1 MQAKR
6 KLTALLLSLCMLLGM
21 LPMTAFAA
29 GVPAAPTNLKL
40 ERTETGLKA
49 SWDKPETT
57 GGLDIF
63 EYEVTLYGHF
73 DGTAGEKTKVETKT
87 VQRETT
93 CTFTNT
99 GNAEGVIN
107 PTYEVEVRAREG
119 VSGTGDPDNLS
130 GYYVTEWTGW
140 SSSSSA
146 SYKTYDFSV
155 ITSTNRYYTGVVD
168 VGLPGSENKLHQEG
182 ITATGNPDVTQP
194 DGTTSENEK
203 QAVTELLYQ
212 YFEKNKATVPELANV
227 TRDNLM
233 VKTVLERID
242 VSRTVDPNNYQIV
255 YEVVDKDYTLYLEFN
270 PETEIVQPDTR
281 EIVNAV
287 NLVNVSWN
295 VGMGLTPAFTATV
308 DEADQDKYEVYL
320 EQWIGSD
327 GKSIT
332 SEESFNS
339 EISEDEKITTFEEGV
354 TYYYSVW
361 VKAKEGYAISEEAS
375 VYLDGRPADNGYT
388 LANHD
393 EPKRPDGSFL
403 SGTFNSLF
411 VMECVFDPLKVNG
424 IEVTSANKDDILG
437 DADGLGATVS
447 YDPDTNTLTLNN
459 ATLTV
464 SEDFAAIHALIPDL
478 TIVLK
483 GENQINGSGSTENG
497 IYSNGDLTI
506 TGDGILKT
514 EGTGFGLYGNTTI
527 TITGGADVNILVTF
541 SSANAPQP
549 YSAVRAL
556 RGLTVDG
563 ADLTAWNSG
572 ENGTVYGA
580 PGISASLTAKNGADV
595 RIVSTNYDAIPHS
608 LAASGEGTKVL
619 AFSESSDH
627 YGIGADGVEGTITI
641 SDGATVT
648 ARGGKGAM
656 KSKPDL
662 TGYTNPYIKA
672 GAYTDSATEVTDP
685 ANTDYHMNTFVEIK
699 AGETP
704 IDSFTYEI
712 NGESVTITGYTG
724 NEASV
729 VIPNEIEGKPVT
741 AIGERAFSQ
750 NNTLTS
756 VAIPDSVTGIG
767 DYAFYESG
775 LENINIPAGVTT
787 IGMGAFEECFN
798 LSGVTFEKDSKLTE
812 IESGTFF
819 GCGKLTSIEIPA
831 GVTSIGIMAFT
842 LCSDLTSVTFEEG
855 SQLSSI
861 REGAFYWCMGLTD
874 ITIPSGVTS
883 IGSGAFNICEK
894 LGSITFT
901 GNTAPELEAD
911 NVFDECAAL
920 TAIHVPCGAD
930 GYTAANGWPEDKVQR
945 EHVWAEDWTSDGTH
959 HWKAC
964 TAEGCA
970 EKDQYGVHQ
979 IANGVCTVCKAEV
992 ETSGVQTYAVK
1003 VNGIT
1008 VTSANASDIL
1018 GDADG
1023 DGATAYYDPAAN
1035 TLTLDNAQL
1044 TSSGFGAVWA
1054 QEENFT
1060 LVLKGENQITGEG
1073 DFPHSAVYSH
1083 GAMTV
1088 KGNGSLTTSGTYF
1101 GLFGNNTIT
1110 IEDGASVDL
1119 TVDFSSDEQDQP
1131 YAAVRAIG
1139 GLTVDGATLN
1149 AKNNATQ
1156 DASFGTPGIN
1166 TDLTAINGAKVNIS
1180 SVNDHGICGDVIV
1193 SGAGT
1198 VVNASSASGEHYGIF
1213 AGQEDIFGELG
1224 GDQKGI
1230 FTISDGAVVT
1240 ASGGKGAM
1248 RWKPD
1253 LSGYTDPVVAAG
1265 DSAAAEEII
1274 GDPAGTEYQN
1284 EKYVQVRSSL
1294 EPVEPTEPTDPTDP
1308 TTPTDP
1314 TEPTDP
1320 AKPEQQGKP
1329 SGQTESPQTGD
1340 SSDMA
1345 LWIGLMLASCGG
1357 VLGMLF
1363 YRRKKA
1369 AAGK

>member
-21 LPMTAFAA
+21 LPMTVFAA
-29 GVPAAPTNLKL
+29 G
-40 ERTETGLKA
+40 
-49 SWDKPETT
+49 ETT
-57 GGLDIF
+57 
-63 EYEVTLYGHF
+63 
-73 DGTAGEKTKVETKT
+73 
-87 VQRETT
+87 
-93 CTFTNT
+93 
-99 GNAEGVIN
+99 AEG
-107 PTYEVEVRAREG
+107 
-119 VSGTGDPDNLS
+119 L
-130 GYYVTEWTGW
+130 
-140 SSSSSA
+140 
-146 SYKTYDFSV
+146 
-155 ITSTNRYYTGVVD
+155 
-168 VGLPGSENKLHQEG
+168 
-182 ITATGNPDVTQP
+182 
-194 DGTTSENEK
+194 
-203 QAVTELLYQ
+203 
-212 YFEKNKATVPELANV
+212 
-227 TRDNLM
+227 
-233 VKTVLERID
+233 
-242 VSRTVDPNNYQIV
+242 V
-255 YEVVDKDYTLYLEFN
+255 YEV
-270 PETEIVQPDTR
+270 
-281 EIVNAV
+281 
-287 NLVNVSWN
+287 
-295 VGMGLTPAFTATV
+295 
-308 DEADQDKYEVYL
+308 
-320 EQWIGSD
+320 
-327 GKSIT
+327 
-332 SEESFNS
+332 
-339 EISEDEKITTFEEGV
+339 
-354 TYYYSVW
+354 
-361 VKAKEGYAISEEAS
+361 
-375 VYLDGRPADNGYT
+375 
-388 LANHD
+388 
-393 EPKRPDGSFL
+393 
-403 SGTFNSLF
+403 
-411 VMECVFDPLKVNG
+411 
-424 IEVTSANKDDILG
+424 
-437 DADGLGATVS
+437 
-447 YDPDTNTLTLNN
+447 
-459 ATLTV
+459 
-464 SEDFAAIHALIPDL
+464 
-478 TIVLK
+478 
-483 GENQINGSGSTENG
+483 
-497 IYSNGDLTI
+497 
-506 TGDGILKT
+506 
-514 EGTGFGLYGNTTI
+514 
-527 TITGGADVNILVTF
+527 
-541 SSANAPQP
+541 
-549 YSAVRAL
+549 
-556 RGLTVDG
+556 
-563 ADLTAWNSG
+563 
-572 ENGTVYGA
+572 
-580 PGISASLTAKNGADV
+580 
-595 RIVSTNYDAIPHS
+595 
-608 LAASGEGTKVL
+608 
-619 AFSESSDH
+619 
-627 YGIGADGVEGTITI
+627 
-641 SDGATVT
+641 
-648 ARGGKGAM
+648 
-656 KSKPDL
+656 
-662 TGYTNPYIKA
+662 
-672 GAYTDSATEVTDP
+672 
-685 ANTDYHMNTFVEIK
+685 
-699 AGETP
+699 
-704 IDSFTYEI
+704 

-741 AIGERAFSQ
+741 AIGEKAFSQ

-787 IGMGAFEECFN
+787 IGR
-798 LSGVTFEKDSKLTE
+798 S
-812 IESGTFF
+812 
-819 GCGKLTSIEIPA
+819 
-831 GVTSIGIMAFT
+831 AFT
-842 LCSDLTSVTFEEG
+842 NCKSLSSVTFAEG
-855 SQLSSI
+855 SLLSSI
-861 REGAFYWCMGLTD
+861 RESAFQWCTGLTD
-874 ITIPSGVTS
+874 
-883 IGSGAFNICEK
+883 
-894 LGSITFT
+894 ITFT
-901 GNTAPELEAD
+901 GNTAPKLEAD
-911 NVFDECAAL
+911 NVFDKCAAL

-1023 DGATAYYDPAAN
+1023 DGATAYYDTAAN

-1253 LSGYTDPVVAAG
+1253 LSGYTDPVVADQQESLCG
-1265 DSAAAEEII
+1265 RSFPSIGSSAAEAPVAI
-1274 GDPAGTEYQN
+1274 T
-1284 EKYVQVRSSL
+1284 SL
-1294 EPVEPTEPTDPTDP
+1294 
-1308 TTPTDP
+1308 
-1314 TEPTDP
+1314 
-1320 AKPEQQGKP
+1320 
-1329 SGQTESPQTGD
+1329 S
-1340 SSDMA
+1340 
-1345 LWIGLMLASCGG
+1345 
-1357 VLGMLF
+1357 
-1363 YRRKKA
+1363 
-1369 AAGK
+1369 

>member
-130 GYYVTEWTGW
+130 GYYVTEWTGG
-140 SSSSSA
+140 SSASSA
-146 SYKTYDFSV
+146 SYKAYDISV
-155 ITSTNRYYTGVVD
+155 ITSVNKYYTGVVD

-182 ITATGNPDVTQP
+182 ITATGNPDVIKP

-212 YFEKNKATVPELANV
+212 YFEKNKATVPELADV
-227 TRDNLM
+227 AKADLTTEM
-233 VKTVLERID
+233 VLTDIVS
-242 VSRTVDPNNYQIV
+242 SRTIESINTEGRPVV
-255 YEVVDKDYTLYLEFN
+255 VVHEVVDKYYDL
-270 PETEIVQPDTR
+270 R
-281 EIVNAV
+281 
-287 NLVNVSWN
+287 LVY
-295 VGMGLTPAFTATV
+295 
-308 DEADQDKYEVYL
+308 K
-320 EQWIGSD
+320 EQ
-327 GKSIT
+327 
-332 SEESFNS
+332 
-339 EISEDEKITTFEEGV
+339 
-354 TYYYSVW
+354 
-361 VKAKEGYAISEEAS
+361 
-375 VYLDGRPADNGYT
+375 
-388 LANHD
+388 H
-393 EPKRPDGSFL
+393 
-403 SGTFNSLF
+403 
-411 VMECVFDPLKVNG
+411 
-424 IEVTSANKDDILG
+424 
-437 DADGLGATVS
+437 
-447 YDPDTNTLTLNN
+447 
-459 ATLTV
+459 
-464 SEDFAAIHALIPDL
+464 
-478 TIVLK
+478 
-483 GENQINGSGSTENG
+483 
-497 IYSNGDLTI
+497 
-506 TGDGILKT
+506 
-514 EGTGFGLYGNTTI
+514 
-527 TITGGADVNILVTF
+527 
-541 SSANAPQP
+541 
-549 YSAVRAL
+549 
-556 RGLTVDG
+556 
-563 ADLTAWNSG
+563 
-572 ENGTVYGA
+572 
-580 PGISASLTAKNGADV
+580 
-595 RIVSTNYDAIPHS
+595 
-608 LAASGEGTKVL
+608 
-619 AFSESSDH
+619 
-627 YGIGADGVEGTITI
+627 
-641 SDGATVT
+641 
-648 ARGGKGAM
+648 
-656 KSKPDL
+656 
-662 TGYTNPYIKA
+662 
-672 GAYTDSATEVTDP
+672 
-685 ANTDYHMNTFVEIK
+685 
-699 AGETP
+699 
-704 IDSFTYEI
+704 
-712 NGESVTITGYTG
+712 
-724 NEASV
+724 
-729 VIPNEIEGKPVT
+729 
-741 AIGERAFSQ
+741 
-750 NNTLTS
+750 
-756 VAIPDSVTGIG
+756 
-767 DYAFYESG
+767 
-775 LENINIPAGVTT
+775 
-787 IGMGAFEECFN
+787 
-798 LSGVTFEKDSKLTE
+798 
-812 IESGTFF
+812 
-819 GCGKLTSIEIPA
+819 
-831 GVTSIGIMAFT
+831 
-842 LCSDLTSVTFEEG
+842 
-855 SQLSSI
+855 
-861 REGAFYWCMGLTD
+861 
-874 ITIPSGVTS
+874 
-883 IGSGAFNICEK
+883 
-894 LGSITFT
+894 
-901 GNTAPELEAD
+901 
-911 NVFDECAAL
+911 
-920 TAIHVPCGAD
+920 
-930 GYTAANGWPEDKVQR
+930 

-1314 TEPTDP
+1314 TDPDYKPVTDPTDPDEPTDPTTPTDPTEPTDP

-1329 SGQTESPQTGD
+1329 SGQTESPQTGE

-1345 LWIGLMLASCGG
+1345 LWISLMLASCGG
-1357 VLGMLF
+1357 VLGMLL

-1369 AAGK
+1369 AAEK

>member
-6 KLTALLLSLCMLLGM
+6 KLAALLLSLCMVLGV

-40 ERTETGLKA
+40 ELTETGLKA

-107 PTYEVEVRAREG
+107 PTYEVEVKAREG

-146 SYKTYDFSV
+146 SYKTYDVSV
-155 ITSTNRYYTGVVD
+155 KTSVNKYYTGVVD
-168 VGLPGSENKLHQEG
+168 VGLPGSDQKLYKEG
-182 ITATGNPDVTQP
+182 IEAAD
-194 DGTTSENEK
+194 DADIE
-203 QAVTELLYQ
+203 AIMDLLYA
-212 YFEKNKATVPELANV
+212 YFEENKATVPELANV
-227 TRDNLM
+227 TGDNLM
-233 VKTVLERID
+233 VKTELESIYS
-242 VSRTVDPNNYQIV
+242 SRTVEYIYINTEGRPVIV
-255 YEVVDKDYTLYLEFN
+255 VHEVVDKYYDL
-270 PETEIVQPDTR
+270 R
-281 EIVNAV
+281 
-287 NLVNVSWN
+287 LVY
-295 VGMGLTPAFTATV
+295 
-308 DEADQDKYEVYL
+308 K
-320 EQWIGSD
+320 EQ
-327 GKSIT
+327 
-332 SEESFNS
+332 
-339 EISEDEKITTFEEGV
+339 
-354 TYYYSVW
+354 
-361 VKAKEGYAISEEAS
+361 
-375 VYLDGRPADNGYT
+375 
-388 LANHD
+388 H
-393 EPKRPDGSFL
+393 
-403 SGTFNSLF
+403 
-411 VMECVFDPLKVNG
+411 
-424 IEVTSANKDDILG
+424 
-437 DADGLGATVS
+437 
-447 YDPDTNTLTLNN
+447 
-459 ATLTV
+459 
-464 SEDFAAIHALIPDL
+464 
-478 TIVLK
+478 
-483 GENQINGSGSTENG
+483 
-497 IYSNGDLTI
+497 
-506 TGDGILKT
+506 
-514 EGTGFGLYGNTTI
+514 
-527 TITGGADVNILVTF
+527 
-541 SSANAPQP
+541 
-549 YSAVRAL
+549 
-556 RGLTVDG
+556 
-563 ADLTAWNSG
+563 
-572 ENGTVYGA
+572 
-580 PGISASLTAKNGADV
+580 
-595 RIVSTNYDAIPHS
+595 
-608 LAASGEGTKVL
+608 
-619 AFSESSDH
+619 
-627 YGIGADGVEGTITI
+627 
-641 SDGATVT
+641 
-648 ARGGKGAM
+648 
-656 KSKPDL
+656 
-662 TGYTNPYIKA
+662 
-672 GAYTDSATEVTDP
+672 
-685 ANTDYHMNTFVEIK
+685 
-699 AGETP
+699 
-704 IDSFTYEI
+704 
-712 NGESVTITGYTG
+712 
-724 NEASV
+724 
-729 VIPNEIEGKPVT
+729 
-741 AIGERAFSQ
+741 
-750 NNTLTS
+750 
-756 VAIPDSVTGIG
+756 
-767 DYAFYESG
+767 
-775 LENINIPAGVTT
+775 
-787 IGMGAFEECFN
+787 
-798 LSGVTFEKDSKLTE
+798 
-812 IESGTFF
+812 
-819 GCGKLTSIEIPA
+819 
-831 GVTSIGIMAFT
+831 
-842 LCSDLTSVTFEEG
+842 
-855 SQLSSI
+855 
-861 REGAFYWCMGLTD
+861 
-874 ITIPSGVTS
+874 
-883 IGSGAFNICEK
+883 
-894 LGSITFT
+894 
-901 GNTAPELEAD
+901 
-911 NVFDECAAL
+911 
-920 TAIHVPCGAD
+920 
-930 GYTAANGWPEDKVQR
+930 

-1083 GAMTV
+1083 GATTV

-1213 AGQEDIFGELG
+1213 AGQEDISGELG

-1294 EPVEPTEPTDPTDP
+1294 EPVEPTDPTDP

-1314 TEPTDP
+1314 TDPAGPTDPTTPTDPADPTDP

-1329 SGQTESPQTGD
+1329 SEQTESPQTGD
-1340 SSDMA
+1340 SSNMA
-1345 LWIGLMLASCGG
+1345 LWISLMMVSCGG
-1357 VLGMLF
+1357 VLGMLL

>member
-40 ERTETGLKA
+40 EVTADGLKV
-49 SWDKPETT
+49 SWDKPAST

-73 DGTAGEKTKVETKT
+73 DGIAGGKTEVETKT

-107 PTYEVEVRAREG
+107 PNYEVEVKAREG
-119 VSGTGDPDNLS
+119 VSGTGDPDNL
-130 GYYVTEWTGW
+130 GNYQVTDWTDW
-140 SSSSSA
+140 SNA
-146 SYKTYDFSV
+146 STVSLDWNEVTFNTT
-155 ITSTNRYYTGVVD
+155 INNYYTGVVD
-168 VGLPGSENKLHQEG
+168 VGLPDSENKLYKEG
-182 ITATGNPDVTQP
+182 ITATGNPDVTYP
-194 DGTTSENEK
+194 DGTTSDSEER
-203 QAVTELLYQ
+203 AVTELLYQ
-212 YFEKNKATVPELANV
+212 YFEENKQTVPDLENVTVDDLTVEAVLDRFGSSQEGDGNSWTPTINATVN
-227 TRDNLM
+227 R
-233 VKTVLERID
+233 
-242 VSRTVDPNNYQIV
+242 Y
-255 YEVVDKDYTLYLEFN
+255 YTLRLVYN
-270 PETEIVQPDTR
+270 PEADSNNPD
-281 EIVNAV
+281 EKQIVNAV

-437 DADGLGATVS
+437 DADGSGATVS
-447 YDPDTNTLTLNN
+447 YDPDTNTLTLDN

-506 TGDGILKT
+506 TGSGRLQIR
-514 EGTGFGLYGNTTI
+514 GTGFGLYGNSAI
-527 TITGGADVNILVTF
+527 TLTGGADVDIIVDF
-541 SSANAPQP
+541 SSAEAPQP

-556 RGLTVDG
+556 
-563 ADLTAWNSG
+563 
-572 ENGTVYGA
+572 
-580 PGISASLTAKNGADV
+580 
-595 RIVSTNYDAIPHS
+595 
-608 LAASGEGTKVL
+608 
-619 AFSESSDH
+619 
-627 YGIGADGVEGTITI
+627 
-641 SDGATVT
+641 
-648 ARGGKGAM
+648 
-656 KSKPDL
+656 
-662 TGYTNPYIKA
+662 
-672 GAYTDSATEVTDP
+672 
-685 ANTDYHMNTFVEIK
+685 
-699 AGETP
+699 
-704 IDSFTYEI
+704 
-712 NGESVTITGYTG
+712 
-724 NEASV
+724 
-729 VIPNEIEGKPVT
+729 
-741 AIGERAFSQ
+741 
-750 NNTLTS
+750 
-756 VAIPDSVTGIG
+756 
-767 DYAFYESG
+767 
-775 LENINIPAGVTT
+775 
-787 IGMGAFEECFN
+787 
-798 LSGVTFEKDSKLTE
+798 
-812 IESGTFF
+812 
-819 GCGKLTSIEIPA
+819 
-831 GVTSIGIMAFT
+831 
-842 LCSDLTSVTFEEG
+842 
-855 SQLSSI
+855 
-861 REGAFYWCMGLTD
+861 
-874 ITIPSGVTS
+874 
-883 IGSGAFNICEK
+883 
-894 LGSITFT
+894 
-901 GNTAPELEAD
+901 
-911 NVFDECAAL
+911 
-920 TAIHVPCGAD
+920 
-930 GYTAANGWPEDKVQR
+930 
-945 EHVWAEDWTSDGTH
+945 
-959 HWKAC
+959 
-964 TAEGCA
+964 
-970 EKDQYGVHQ
+970 
-979 IANGVCTVCKAEV
+979 
-992 ETSGVQTYAVK
+992 
-1003 VNGIT
+1003 
-1008 VTSANASDIL
+1008 
-1018 GDADG
+1018 
-1023 DGATAYYDPAAN
+1023 
-1035 TLTLDNAQL
+1035 
-1044 TSSGFGAVWA
+1044 
-1054 QEENFT
+1054 
-1060 LVLKGENQITGEG
+1060 
-1073 DFPHSAVYSH
+1073 
-1083 GAMTV
+1083 
-1088 KGNGSLTTSGTYF
+1088 
-1101 GLFGNNTIT
+1101 
-1110 IEDGASVDL
+1110 
-1119 TVDFSSDEQDQP
+1119 
-1131 YAAVRAIG
+1131 G

-1156 DASFGTPGIN
+1156 DAGFGTPGIN

-1340 SSDMA
+1340 GSDMA
-1345 LWIGLMLASCGG
+1345 LWIGLMMASCGG

>member
-40 ERTETGLKA
+40 EVTADGLKV
-49 SWDKPETT
+49 SWDKPAST

-73 DGTAGEKTKVETKT
+73 DGIAGGKTKVETKT

-107 PTYEVEVRAREG
+107 PDYEVEVKAREG
-119 VSGTGDPDNLS
+119 VSGTGDPDNL
-130 GYYVTEWTGW
+130 GNYQVTDWTDW
-140 SSSSSA
+140 SNA
-146 SYKTYDFSV
+146 STVSLDWDEVTFNTT
-155 ITSTNRYYTGVVD
+155 INNYYTGVVD
-168 VGLPGSENKLHQEG
+168 VGLPDSENKLYKEG
-182 ITATGNPDVTQP
+182 ITATGNPDVTYP
-194 DGTTSENEK
+194 DGTTSDSEER
-203 QAVTELLYQ
+203 AVTELLYQ
-212 YFEKNKATVPELANV
+212 YFEENKQTVPDLENVTVDDLTVEAVLDRFESSQEGDGNSWTPTINATVN
-227 TRDNLM
+227 R
-233 VKTVLERID
+233 
-242 VSRTVDPNNYQIV
+242 Y
-255 YEVVDKDYTLYLEFN
+255 YTL
-270 PETEIVQPDTR
+270 R
-281 EIVNAV
+281 
-287 NLVNVSWN
+287 LVY
-295 VGMGLTPAFTATV
+295 
-308 DEADQDKYEVYL
+308 K
-320 EQWIGSD
+320 EQ
-327 GKSIT
+327 
-332 SEESFNS
+332 
-339 EISEDEKITTFEEGV
+339 
-354 TYYYSVW
+354 
-361 VKAKEGYAISEEAS
+361 
-375 VYLDGRPADNGYT
+375 
-388 LANHD
+388 H
-393 EPKRPDGSFL
+393 
-403 SGTFNSLF
+403 
-411 VMECVFDPLKVNG
+411 
-424 IEVTSANKDDILG
+424 
-437 DADGLGATVS
+437 
-447 YDPDTNTLTLNN
+447 
-459 ATLTV
+459 
-464 SEDFAAIHALIPDL
+464 
-478 TIVLK
+478 
-483 GENQINGSGSTENG
+483 
-497 IYSNGDLTI
+497 
-506 TGDGILKT
+506 
-514 EGTGFGLYGNTTI
+514 
-527 TITGGADVNILVTF
+527 
-541 SSANAPQP
+541 
-549 YSAVRAL
+549 
-556 RGLTVDG
+556 
-563 ADLTAWNSG
+563 
-572 ENGTVYGA
+572 
-580 PGISASLTAKNGADV
+580 
-595 RIVSTNYDAIPHS
+595 
-608 LAASGEGTKVL
+608 
-619 AFSESSDH
+619 
-627 YGIGADGVEGTITI
+627 
-641 SDGATVT
+641 
-648 ARGGKGAM
+648 
-656 KSKPDL
+656 
-662 TGYTNPYIKA
+662 
-672 GAYTDSATEVTDP
+672 
-685 ANTDYHMNTFVEIK
+685 
-699 AGETP
+699 
-704 IDSFTYEI
+704 
-712 NGESVTITGYTG
+712 
-724 NEASV
+724 
-729 VIPNEIEGKPVT
+729 
-741 AIGERAFSQ
+741 
-750 NNTLTS
+750 
-756 VAIPDSVTGIG
+756 
-767 DYAFYESG
+767 
-775 LENINIPAGVTT
+775 
-787 IGMGAFEECFN
+787 
-798 LSGVTFEKDSKLTE
+798 
-812 IESGTFF
+812 
-819 GCGKLTSIEIPA
+819 
-831 GVTSIGIMAFT
+831 
-842 LCSDLTSVTFEEG
+842 
-855 SQLSSI
+855 
-861 REGAFYWCMGLTD
+861 
-874 ITIPSGVTS
+874 
-883 IGSGAFNICEK
+883 
-894 LGSITFT
+894 
-901 GNTAPELEAD
+901 
-911 NVFDECAAL
+911 
-920 TAIHVPCGAD
+920 
-930 GYTAANGWPEDKVQR
+930 

-1265 DSAAAEEII
+1265 DSAAAEKII

-1284 EKYVQVRSSL
+1284 EKYVQIRSSL

>member
-6 KLTALLLSLCMLLGM
+6 KLAALLLSLCMVLGV

-40 ERTETGLKA
+40 ELTETGLKA

-63 EYEVTLYGHF
+63 EYKVTLYGHF

-107 PTYEVEVRAREG
+107 PTYEVEVKAREG

-146 SYKTYDFSV
+146 SYKTSDFSV
-155 ITSTNRYYTGVVD
+155 KTSTNRYYTGVVD
-168 VGLPGSENKLHQEG
+168 VGLPGSENKLYQEG

-194 DGTTSENEK
+194 DGTTSGNEK

-212 YFEKNKATVPELANV
+212 YFEENKETVPELADV

-242 VSRTVDPNNYQIV
+242 VSRTVGSINTEGRPV
-255 YEVVDKDYTLYLEFN
+255 VVVHEVVDKYYDL
-270 PETEIVQPDTR
+270 R
-281 EIVNAV
+281 
-287 NLVNVSWN
+287 LVY
-295 VGMGLTPAFTATV
+295 
-308 DEADQDKYEVYL
+308 K
-320 EQWIGSD
+320 EQ
-327 GKSIT
+327 
-332 SEESFNS
+332 
-339 EISEDEKITTFEEGV
+339 
-354 TYYYSVW
+354 
-361 VKAKEGYAISEEAS
+361 
-375 VYLDGRPADNGYT
+375 
-388 LANHD
+388 H
-393 EPKRPDGSFL
+393 
-403 SGTFNSLF
+403 
-411 VMECVFDPLKVNG
+411 
-424 IEVTSANKDDILG
+424 
-437 DADGLGATVS
+437 
-447 YDPDTNTLTLNN
+447 
-459 ATLTV
+459 
-464 SEDFAAIHALIPDL
+464 
-478 TIVLK
+478 
-483 GENQINGSGSTENG
+483 
-497 IYSNGDLTI
+497 
-506 TGDGILKT
+506 
-514 EGTGFGLYGNTTI
+514 
-527 TITGGADVNILVTF
+527 
-541 SSANAPQP
+541 
-549 YSAVRAL
+549 
-556 RGLTVDG
+556 
-563 ADLTAWNSG
+563 
-572 ENGTVYGA
+572 
-580 PGISASLTAKNGADV
+580 
-595 RIVSTNYDAIPHS
+595 
-608 LAASGEGTKVL
+608 
-619 AFSESSDH
+619 
-627 YGIGADGVEGTITI
+627 
-641 SDGATVT
+641 
-648 ARGGKGAM
+648 
-656 KSKPDL
+656 
-662 TGYTNPYIKA
+662 
-672 GAYTDSATEVTDP
+672 
-685 ANTDYHMNTFVEIK
+685 
-699 AGETP
+699 
-704 IDSFTYEI
+704 
-712 NGESVTITGYTG
+712 
-724 NEASV
+724 
-729 VIPNEIEGKPVT
+729 
-741 AIGERAFSQ
+741 
-750 NNTLTS
+750 
-756 VAIPDSVTGIG
+756 
-767 DYAFYESG
+767 
-775 LENINIPAGVTT
+775 
-787 IGMGAFEECFN
+787 
-798 LSGVTFEKDSKLTE
+798 
-812 IESGTFF
+812 
-819 GCGKLTSIEIPA
+819 
-831 GVTSIGIMAFT
+831 
-842 LCSDLTSVTFEEG
+842 
-855 SQLSSI
+855 
-861 REGAFYWCMGLTD
+861 
-874 ITIPSGVTS
+874 
-883 IGSGAFNICEK
+883 
-894 LGSITFT
+894 
-901 GNTAPELEAD
+901 
-911 NVFDECAAL
+911 
-920 TAIHVPCGAD
+920 
-930 GYTAANGWPEDKVQR
+930 

-1003 VNGIT
+1003 VNGVT

-1357 VLGMLF
+1357 VLGMLL

>member
-1 MQAKR
+1 MQAKK
-6 KLTALLLSLCMLLGM
+6 KLTALLLSLCMVLGM

-40 ERTETGLKA
+40 ELTETGLKA

-107 PTYEVEVRAREG
+107 PTYEVEVKAREG

-130 GYYVTEWTGW
+130 GYYVTDWTGW

-146 SYKTYDFSV
+146 SYKTYYDVSV
-155 ITSTNRYYTGVVD
+155 KTSVNKHYTGVVD
-168 VGLPGSENKLHQEG
+168 VGLPGSENKLHHEG
-182 ITATGNPDVTQP
+182 ITATGNPDVIKP

-233 VKTVLERID
+233 VKTELESIYS
-242 VSRTVDPNNYQIV
+242 SRTIESINTEGRPVV
-255 YEVVDKDYTLYLEFN
+255 VVHEVVDKYYDL
-270 PETEIVQPDTR
+270 R
-281 EIVNAV
+281 
-287 NLVNVSWN
+287 LVY
-295 VGMGLTPAFTATV
+295 
-308 DEADQDKYEVYL
+308 K
-320 EQWIGSD
+320 EQ
-327 GKSIT
+327 
-332 SEESFNS
+332 
-339 EISEDEKITTFEEGV
+339 
-354 TYYYSVW
+354 
-361 VKAKEGYAISEEAS
+361 
-375 VYLDGRPADNGYT
+375 
-388 LANHD
+388 H
-393 EPKRPDGSFL
+393 
-403 SGTFNSLF
+403 
-411 VMECVFDPLKVNG
+411 
-424 IEVTSANKDDILG
+424 
-437 DADGLGATVS
+437 
-447 YDPDTNTLTLNN
+447 
-459 ATLTV
+459 
-464 SEDFAAIHALIPDL
+464 
-478 TIVLK
+478 
-483 GENQINGSGSTENG
+483 
-497 IYSNGDLTI
+497 
-506 TGDGILKT
+506 
-514 EGTGFGLYGNTTI
+514 
-527 TITGGADVNILVTF
+527 
-541 SSANAPQP
+541 
-549 YSAVRAL
+549 
-556 RGLTVDG
+556 
-563 ADLTAWNSG
+563 
-572 ENGTVYGA
+572 
-580 PGISASLTAKNGADV
+580 
-595 RIVSTNYDAIPHS
+595 
-608 LAASGEGTKVL
+608 
-619 AFSESSDH
+619 
-627 YGIGADGVEGTITI
+627 
-641 SDGATVT
+641 
-648 ARGGKGAM
+648 
-656 KSKPDL
+656 
-662 TGYTNPYIKA
+662 
-672 GAYTDSATEVTDP
+672 
-685 ANTDYHMNTFVEIK
+685 
-699 AGETP
+699 
-704 IDSFTYEI
+704 
-712 NGESVTITGYTG
+712 
-724 NEASV
+724 
-729 VIPNEIEGKPVT
+729 
-741 AIGERAFSQ
+741 
-750 NNTLTS
+750 
-756 VAIPDSVTGIG
+756 
-767 DYAFYESG
+767 
-775 LENINIPAGVTT
+775 
-787 IGMGAFEECFN
+787 
-798 LSGVTFEKDSKLTE
+798 
-812 IESGTFF
+812 
-819 GCGKLTSIEIPA
+819 
-831 GVTSIGIMAFT
+831 
-842 LCSDLTSVTFEEG
+842 
-855 SQLSSI
+855 
-861 REGAFYWCMGLTD
+861 
-874 ITIPSGVTS
+874 
-883 IGSGAFNICEK
+883 
-894 LGSITFT
+894 
-901 GNTAPELEAD
+901 
-911 NVFDECAAL
+911 
-920 TAIHVPCGAD
+920 
-930 GYTAANGWPEDKVQR
+930 

-1166 TDLTAINGAKVNIS
+1166 TGLTAINGAKVNIS

-1213 AGQEDIFGELG
+1213 AGKEDIFGELG
-1224 GDQKGI
+1224 GDQKGN

-1345 LWIGLMLASCGG
+1345 LWISLMMASCGG

>member
-40 ERTETGLKA
+40 ELTETGLKA

-146 SYKTYDFSV
+146 SYKAYDFSV
-155 ITSTNRYYTGVVD
+155 ITSVNKHYTGVVD

-182 ITATGNPDVTQP
+182 ITATGNPDVIKP

-233 VKTVLERID
+233 VKTVLERIES
-242 VSRTVDPNNYQIV
+242 SRTVGSINTEGRPV
-255 YEVVDKDYTLYLEFN
+255 VVVHEVVDKYYDL
-270 PETEIVQPDTR
+270 R
-281 EIVNAV
+281 
-287 NLVNVSWN
+287 LVY
-295 VGMGLTPAFTATV
+295 
-308 DEADQDKYEVYL
+308 K
-320 EQWIGSD
+320 EQ
-327 GKSIT
+327 
-332 SEESFNS
+332 
-339 EISEDEKITTFEEGV
+339 
-354 TYYYSVW
+354 
-361 VKAKEGYAISEEAS
+361 
-375 VYLDGRPADNGYT
+375 
-388 LANHD
+388 H
-393 EPKRPDGSFL
+393 
-403 SGTFNSLF
+403 
-411 VMECVFDPLKVNG
+411 
-424 IEVTSANKDDILG
+424 
-437 DADGLGATVS
+437 
-447 YDPDTNTLTLNN
+447 
-459 ATLTV
+459 
-464 SEDFAAIHALIPDL
+464 
-478 TIVLK
+478 
-483 GENQINGSGSTENG
+483 
-497 IYSNGDLTI
+497 
-506 TGDGILKT
+506 
-514 EGTGFGLYGNTTI
+514 
-527 TITGGADVNILVTF
+527 
-541 SSANAPQP
+541 
-549 YSAVRAL
+549 
-556 RGLTVDG
+556 
-563 ADLTAWNSG
+563 
-572 ENGTVYGA
+572 
-580 PGISASLTAKNGADV
+580 
-595 RIVSTNYDAIPHS
+595 
-608 LAASGEGTKVL
+608 
-619 AFSESSDH
+619 
-627 YGIGADGVEGTITI
+627 
-641 SDGATVT
+641 
-648 ARGGKGAM
+648 
-656 KSKPDL
+656 
-662 TGYTNPYIKA
+662 
-672 GAYTDSATEVTDP
+672 
-685 ANTDYHMNTFVEIK
+685 
-699 AGETP
+699 
-704 IDSFTYEI
+704 
-712 NGESVTITGYTG
+712 
-724 NEASV
+724 
-729 VIPNEIEGKPVT
+729 
-741 AIGERAFSQ
+741 
-750 NNTLTS
+750 
-756 VAIPDSVTGIG
+756 
-767 DYAFYESG
+767 
-775 LENINIPAGVTT
+775 
-787 IGMGAFEECFN
+787 
-798 LSGVTFEKDSKLTE
+798 
-812 IESGTFF
+812 
-819 GCGKLTSIEIPA
+819 
-831 GVTSIGIMAFT
+831 
-842 LCSDLTSVTFEEG
+842 
-855 SQLSSI
+855 
-861 REGAFYWCMGLTD
+861 
-874 ITIPSGVTS
+874 
-883 IGSGAFNICEK
+883 
-894 LGSITFT
+894 
-901 GNTAPELEAD
+901 
-911 NVFDECAAL
+911 
-920 TAIHVPCGAD
+920 
-930 GYTAANGWPEDKVQR
+930 

-1345 LWIGLMLASCGG
+1345 LWISLMLASCGG
-1357 VLGMLF
+1357 VLGMLL

>member
-1 MQAKR
+1 MKR
-6 KLTALLLSLCMLLGM
+6 KILAGLLTLCM
-21 LPMTAFAA
+21 AA
-29 GVPAAPTNLKL
+29 GMAVPAAAATTPAEQEQGADGPKYTHVDHVLNEDTHRTNMDILVMPGESFTAQPNTDIHKGNCMCITADGQYWKYITTVQFMNADLYLGYVDSPNYSAHEPRYVSDGYLTTSTPDLSKL
-40 ERTETGLKA
+40 EPITKYYDNAIKIAYENKLLEIDPSAYGEEEYSNLQSALEAARELPGHTFNAGYVNNTGLPMLLTA
-49 SWDKPETT
+49 CYA
-57 GGLDIF
+57 GGKGAEGEEVGTEGCGHVGHGPVQSMYGGGF
-63 EYEVTLYGHF
+63 SQFYVTFYEPYYNINYEGVENYFTEEELADLPDRYYIQREEQQIVLPNPVRPGYHF
-73 DGTAGEKTKVETKT
+73 KNWRESGYDTIIGSGETKT
-87 VQRETT
+87 VKDGKTFITFDFENGLRYGAGDKNLAPIFTRGCTVTFNSNGGALKDGEKAIREIDLKSVENGQ
-93 CTFTNT
+93 FFDI
-99 GNAEGVIN
+99 GGVI
-107 PTYEVEVRAREG
+107 PVREG
-119 VSGTGDPDNLS
+119 YTFAGWYTSPDCTDESRIANTAS
-130 GYYVTEWTGW
+130 DEWIN
-140 SSSSSA
+140 A
-146 SYKTYDFSV
+146 YDMQV
-155 ITSTNRYYTGVVD
+155 YA
-168 VGLPGSENKLHQEG
+168 KW
-182 ITATGNPDVTQP
+182 
-194 DGTTSENEK
+194 EK
-203 QAVTELLYQ
+203 NVTELTNSDTNVSISL
-212 YFEKNKATVPELANV
+212 TDGVPEDATLSAD
-227 TRDNLM
+227 TIAQES
-233 VKTVLERID
+233 VLE
-242 VSRTVDPNNYQIV
+242 SRPELKEELPGLLSIYDISVRQNGETLEIKDNPMTVKIPLNDHLKGYKYYQ
-255 YEVVDKDYTLYLEFN
+255 
-270 PETEIVQPDTR
+270 
-281 EIVNAV
+281 A
-287 NLVNVSWN
+287 
-295 VGMGLTPAFTATV
+295 
-308 DEADQDKYEVYL
+308 VYL
-320 EQWIGSD
+320 GDPLERFDAVVEGDFLVFETDHLSQYAILGSNTPFE
-327 GKSIT
+327 T
-332 SEESFNS
+332 SE
-339 EISEDEKITTFEEGV
+339 
-354 TYYYSVW
+354 
-361 VKAKEGYAISEEAS
+361 
-375 VYLDGRPADNGYT
+375 
-388 LANHD
+388 H
-393 EPKRPDGSFL
+393 
-403 SGTFNSLF
+403 
-411 VMECVFDPLKVNG
+411 
-424 IEVTSANKDDILG
+424 
-437 DADGLGATVS
+437 
-447 YDPDTNTLTLNN
+447 
-459 ATLTV
+459 
-464 SEDFAAIHALIPDL
+464 
-478 TIVLK
+478 
-483 GENQINGSGSTENG
+483 
-497 IYSNGDLTI
+497 
-506 TGDGILKT
+506 
-514 EGTGFGLYGNTTI
+514 
-527 TITGGADVNILVTF
+527 
-541 SSANAPQP
+541 
-549 YSAVRAL
+549 
-556 RGLTVDG
+556 
-563 ADLTAWNSG
+563 
-572 ENGTVYGA
+572 
-580 PGISASLTAKNGADV
+580 
-595 RIVSTNYDAIPHS
+595 
-608 LAASGEGTKVL
+608 
-619 AFSESSDH
+619 
-627 YGIGADGVEGTITI
+627 
-641 SDGATVT
+641 
-648 ARGGKGAM
+648 
-656 KSKPDL
+656 
-662 TGYTNPYIKA
+662 
-672 GAYTDSATEVTDP
+672 
-685 ANTDYHMNTFVEIK
+685 
-699 AGETP
+699 
-704 IDSFTYEI
+704 
-712 NGESVTITGYTG
+712 
-724 NEASV
+724 
-729 VIPNEIEGKPVT
+729 
-741 AIGERAFSQ
+741 
-750 NNTLTS
+750 
-756 VAIPDSVTGIG
+756 
-767 DYAFYESG
+767 
-775 LENINIPAGVTT
+775 
-787 IGMGAFEECFN
+787 
-798 LSGVTFEKDSKLTE
+798 
-812 IESGTFF
+812 
-819 GCGKLTSIEIPA
+819 
-831 GVTSIGIMAFT
+831 
-842 LCSDLTSVTFEEG
+842 
-855 SQLSSI
+855 
-861 REGAFYWCMGLTD
+861 
-874 ITIPSGVTS
+874 
-883 IGSGAFNICEK
+883 
-894 LGSITFT
+894 
-901 GNTAPELEAD
+901 
-911 NVFDECAAL
+911 
-920 TAIHVPCGAD
+920 
-930 GYTAANGWPEDKVQR
+930 

-1156 DASFGTPGIN
+1156 DAGFGTPGIN

-1314 TEPTDP
+1314 TDPTTPTDPTDPAGPTDPTTPTDPADPADPTDP

>member
-1 MQAKR
+1 MQAKK
-6 KLTALLLSLCMLLGM
+6 KLTALLLSLCMVLGM
-21 LPMTAFAA
+21 LPMTVFAA
-29 GVPAAPTNLKL
+29 G
-40 ERTETGLKA
+40 
-49 SWDKPETT
+49 
-57 GGLDIF
+57 
-63 EYEVTLYGHF
+63 
-73 DGTAGEKTKVETKT
+73 
-87 VQRETT
+87 
-93 CTFTNT
+93 
-99 GNAEGVIN
+99 
-107 PTYEVEVRAREG
+107 
-119 VSGTGDPDNLS
+119 
-130 GYYVTEWTGW
+130 
-140 SSSSSA
+140 
-146 SYKTYDFSV
+146 
-155 ITSTNRYYTGVVD
+155 
-168 VGLPGSENKLHQEG
+168 
-182 ITATGNPDVTQP
+182 
-194 DGTTSENEK
+194 GTT
-203 QAVTELLYQ
+203 
-212 YFEKNKATVPELANV
+212 
-227 TRDNLM
+227 
-233 VKTVLERID
+233 
-242 VSRTVDPNNYQIV
+242 
-255 YEVVDKDYTLYLEFN
+255 
-270 PETEIVQPDTR
+270 
-281 EIVNAV
+281 
-287 NLVNVSWN
+287 
-295 VGMGLTPAFTATV
+295 
-308 DEADQDKYEVYL
+308 AD
-320 EQWIGSD
+320 
-327 GKSIT
+327 
-332 SEESFNS
+332 
-339 EISEDEKITTFEEGV
+339 
-354 TYYYSVW
+354 
-361 VKAKEGYAISEEAS
+361 
-375 VYLDGRPADNGYT
+375 
-388 LANHD
+388 
-393 EPKRPDGSFL
+393 
-403 SGTFNSLF
+403 
-411 VMECVFDPLKVNG
+411 
-424 IEVTSANKDDILG
+424 
-437 DADGLGATVS
+437 
-447 YDPDTNTLTLNN
+447 
-459 ATLTV
+459 
-464 SEDFAAIHALIPDL
+464 DL
-478 TIVLK
+478 T
-483 GENQINGSGSTENG
+483 
-497 IYSNGDLTI
+497 YGD
-506 TGDGILKT
+506 
-514 EGTGFGLYGNTTI
+514 
-527 TITGGADVNILVTF
+527 
-541 SSANAPQP
+541 
-549 YSAVRAL
+549 
-556 RGLTVDG
+556 
-563 ADLTAWNSG
+563 
-572 ENGTVYGA
+572 
-580 PGISASLTAKNGADV
+580 
-595 RIVSTNYDAIPHS
+595 
-608 LAASGEGTKVL
+608 
-619 AFSESSDH
+619 
-627 YGIGADGVEGTITI
+627 
-641 SDGATVT
+641 
-648 ARGGKGAM
+648 
-656 KSKPDL
+656 
-662 TGYTNPYIKA
+662 
-672 GAYTDSATEVTDP
+672 
-685 ANTDYHMNTFVEIK
+685 
-699 AGETP
+699 
-704 IDSFTYEI
+704 FTYEI

-724 NEASV
+724 SEGNV
-729 VIPNEIEGKPVT
+729 TIPSEIEGKPVT

-750 NNTLTS
+750 NKTLTS

-767 DYAFYESG
+767 DYAFYMTWSLTSIEIPDGVTGIGKSAFYESG

-787 IGMGAFEECFN
+787 IGMGAFEDCFN

-812 IESGTFF
+812 IESGTFV
-819 GCGKLTSIEIPA
+819 GCVNLTSIEIPA
-831 GVTSIGIMAFT
+831 GVTSIGFMAFYS
-842 LCSDLTSVTFEEG
+842 CSDLTSVTFEEG

-874 ITIPSGVTS
+874 
-883 IGSGAFNICEK
+883 
-894 LGSITFT
+894 ITFT

-1156 DASFGTPGIN
+1156 DAGFGTPGIN

>member
-146 SYKTYDFSV
+146 SYKAYDYSV
-155 ITSTNRYYTGVVD
+155 ITSFNQYYTGVVD

-182 ITATGNPDVTQP
+182 IIATGNPDVIKP

-212 YFEKNKATVPELANV
+212 YFEENKATVPELANV

-295 VGMGLTPAFTATV
+295 VGMGLTPAFTAEV
-308 DEADQDKYEVYL
+308 DSSDQDKYEVYL
-320 EQWIGSD
+320 EQWSGSD

-339 EISEDEKITTFEEGV
+339 KIPEDERITTFEEGV

-361 VKAKEGYAISEEAS
+361 VKAKEGYAISQEAS

-411 VMECVFDPLKVNG
+411 VMECVFDQLKVNG

-464 SEDFAAIHALIPDL
+464 SEGFAAIHALIPNL

-497 IYSNGDLTI
+497 IYSNGNLTI

-563 ADLTAWNSG
+563 ADLTAWNKG

-627 YGIGADGVEGTITI
+627 YGIGADGVENTITI

-648 ARGGKGAM
+648 AIGGKGAM

-724 NEASV
+724 SEENV
-729 VIPNEIEGKPVT
+729 TIPSEIEGKPVT
-741 AIGERAFSQ
+741 AIGYRAFDE
-750 NNTLTS
+750 NNTLTN
-756 VAIPDSVTGIG
+756 VT
-767 DYAFYESG
+767 
-775 LENINIPAGVTT
+775 IPASVVS
-787 IGMGAFEECFN
+787 IGSSAFIDCKN
-798 LSGVTFEKDSKLTE
+798 LSSVTFEKGSSLTT
-812 IESGTFF
+812 IDMWAFSGS
-819 GCGKLTSIEIPA
+819 GLTSIEIPA
-831 GVTSIGIMAFT
+831 SVPSIEGYAFYRCAN
-842 LCSDLTSVTFEEG
+842 LESVTFEEG
-855 SQLSSI
+855 SKLTTIGNSSFSNCT
-861 REGAFYWCMGLTD
+861 ALTGID
-874 ITIPSGVTS
+874 IPSGVTKIEQGAFFMCDNLASVTLPEGITSIEESTFSVCESLESIDIPDGVTS
-883 IGSGAFNICEK
+883 IGWSAFNECTALTRVTLPDSLTFIDGIAFYRCSSLTSIKIPKNVEHIGSSAFRDCSK
-894 LGSITFT
+894 LKNIIFAGR
-901 GNTAPELEAD
+901 TAPELKNER
-911 NVFDECAAL
+911 VFEECTAL
-920 TAIHVPCGAD
+920 TAIYVPCGAD
-930 GYTAANGWPEDKVQR
+930 GYTAANGWPEDKVQKS
-945 EHVWAEDWTSDGTH
+945 EHRMDRHLRVPATCTTDGTIE
-959 HWKAC
+959 HWRCALCGGYFLDEAGTKEISEEQIVEKATGHDWGEPVWNWSDDGKTAAVTFTC
-964 TAEGCA
+964 KRDEKHTAEPDVTVTQEVKTPATCTEKGVAVDTAKAVLDGKEYTSINESSAVEIAALGHKA
-970 EKDQYGVHQ
+970 EKVDGKAPTATEPGNIEYWYCPQCDTYFKDAGLTEVITKEQ
-979 IANGVCTVCKAEV
+979 TVLA
-992 ETSGVQTYAVK
+992 
-1003 VNGIT
+1003 
-1008 VTSANASDIL
+1008 
-1018 GDADG
+1018 
-1023 DGATAYYDPAAN
+1023 P
-1035 TLTLDNAQL
+1035 
-1044 TSSGFGAVWA
+1044 
-1054 QEENFT
+1054 
-1060 LVLKGENQITGEG
+1060 TGEAE
-1073 DFPHSAVYSH
+1073 PSKPEETPSA
-1083 GAMTV
+1083 
-1088 KGNGSLTTSGTYF
+1088 
-1101 GLFGNNTIT
+1101 
-1110 IEDGASVDL
+1110 
-1119 TVDFSSDEQDQP
+1119 
-1131 YAAVRAIG
+1131 
-1139 GLTVDGATLN
+1139 
-1149 AKNNATQ
+1149 
-1156 DASFGTPGIN
+1156 
-1166 TDLTAINGAKVNIS
+1166 
-1180 SVNDHGICGDVIV
+1180 
-1193 SGAGT
+1193 
-1198 VVNASSASGEHYGIF
+1198 
-1213 AGQEDIFGELG
+1213 
-1224 GDQKGI
+1224 
-1230 FTISDGAVVT
+1230 
-1240 ASGGKGAM
+1240 
-1248 RWKPD
+1248 
-1253 LSGYTDPVVAAG
+1253 
-1265 DSAAAEEII
+1265 
-1274 GDPAGTEYQN
+1274 
-1284 EKYVQVRSSL
+1284 
-1294 EPVEPTEPTDPTDP
+1294 PTDPPQDKPDKTDD
-1308 TTPTDP
+1308 T
-1314 TEPTDP
+1314 
-1320 AKPEQQGKP
+1320 
-1329 SGQTESPQTGD
+1329 TESPQTGD
-1340 SSDMA
+1340 SSNLA

>member
-40 ERTETGLKA
+40 ELTETGLKA

-107 PTYEVEVRAREG
+107 PTYEVEVKAREG

-146 SYKTYDFSV
+146 SYKTYDVSV
-155 ITSTNRYYTGVVD
+155 KTSVNKHYTGVVD
-168 VGLPGSENKLHQEG
+168 VALPGSDQKLYKEG
-182 ITATGNPDVTQP
+182 IEAAD
-194 DGTTSENEK
+194 DADIE
-203 QAVTELLYQ
+203 AIMDLLYA
-212 YFEKNKATVPELANV
+212 YFEENKATVPELADV
-227 TRDNLM
+227 AKADLM
-233 VKTVLERID
+233 VKTELESIYS
-242 VSRTVDPNNYQIV
+242 SRTVEYIYINTEGRPV
-255 YEVVDKDYTLYLEFN
+255 VVVHEVVDKYYDL
-270 PETEIVQPDTR
+270 R
-281 EIVNAV
+281 
-287 NLVNVSWN
+287 LVY
-295 VGMGLTPAFTATV
+295 
-308 DEADQDKYEVYL
+308 K
-320 EQWIGSD
+320 EQ
-327 GKSIT
+327 
-332 SEESFNS
+332 
-339 EISEDEKITTFEEGV
+339 
-354 TYYYSVW
+354 
-361 VKAKEGYAISEEAS
+361 
-375 VYLDGRPADNGYT
+375 
-388 LANHD
+388 H
-393 EPKRPDGSFL
+393 
-403 SGTFNSLF
+403 
-411 VMECVFDPLKVNG
+411 
-424 IEVTSANKDDILG
+424 
-437 DADGLGATVS
+437 
-447 YDPDTNTLTLNN
+447 
-459 ATLTV
+459 
-464 SEDFAAIHALIPDL
+464 
-478 TIVLK
+478 
-483 GENQINGSGSTENG
+483 
-497 IYSNGDLTI
+497 
-506 TGDGILKT
+506 
-514 EGTGFGLYGNTTI
+514 
-527 TITGGADVNILVTF
+527 
-541 SSANAPQP
+541 
-549 YSAVRAL
+549 
-556 RGLTVDG
+556 
-563 ADLTAWNSG
+563 
-572 ENGTVYGA
+572 
-580 PGISASLTAKNGADV
+580 
-595 RIVSTNYDAIPHS
+595 
-608 LAASGEGTKVL
+608 
-619 AFSESSDH
+619 
-627 YGIGADGVEGTITI
+627 
-641 SDGATVT
+641 
-648 ARGGKGAM
+648 
-656 KSKPDL
+656 
-662 TGYTNPYIKA
+662 
-672 GAYTDSATEVTDP
+672 
-685 ANTDYHMNTFVEIK
+685 
-699 AGETP
+699 
-704 IDSFTYEI
+704 
-712 NGESVTITGYTG
+712 
-724 NEASV
+724 
-729 VIPNEIEGKPVT
+729 
-741 AIGERAFSQ
+741 
-750 NNTLTS
+750 
-756 VAIPDSVTGIG
+756 
-767 DYAFYESG
+767 
-775 LENINIPAGVTT
+775 
-787 IGMGAFEECFN
+787 
-798 LSGVTFEKDSKLTE
+798 
-812 IESGTFF
+812 
-819 GCGKLTSIEIPA
+819 
-831 GVTSIGIMAFT
+831 
-842 LCSDLTSVTFEEG
+842 
-855 SQLSSI
+855 
-861 REGAFYWCMGLTD
+861 
-874 ITIPSGVTS
+874 
-883 IGSGAFNICEK
+883 
-894 LGSITFT
+894 
-901 GNTAPELEAD
+901 
-911 NVFDECAAL
+911 
-920 TAIHVPCGAD
+920 
-930 GYTAANGWPEDKVQR
+930 

-1083 GAMTV
+1083 GAMTI

-1156 DASFGTPGIN
+1156 NAGFGTPGIN

-1345 LWIGLMLASCGG
+1345 LWISLMLASCGG
-1357 VLGMLF
+1357 VLGMLL

>member
-6 KLTALLLSLCMLLGM
+6 KLTVLLLSLCMLLGM

-40 ERTETGLKA
+40 ELTETGLKA

-73 DGTAGEKTKVETKT
+73 DGIAGGKTKVETKT
-87 VQRETT
+87 VQRETI

-107 PTYEVEVRAREG
+107 PNYEVEVKAREG
-119 VSGTGDPDNLS
+119 VSGTGDPDNL
-130 GYYVTEWTGW
+130 GNYQVTDWTDW
-140 SSSSSA
+140 SNA
-146 SYKTYDFSV
+146 STVSLDWNEVTFNTT
-155 ITSTNRYYTGVVD
+155 INNYYTGVVD
-168 VGLPGSENKLHQEG
+168 VGLPDSENKLYKEG

-194 DGTTSENEK
+194 DGTTSDSEER
-203 QAVTELLYQ
+203 AVTELLYQ
-212 YFEKNKATVPELANV
+212 YFEENKQTVPDLENVTVDDLTVEAVLDRFESSQEGDGNSWTPTINATVN
-227 TRDNLM
+227 R
-233 VKTVLERID
+233 
-242 VSRTVDPNNYQIV
+242 Y
-255 YEVVDKDYTLYLEFN
+255 YTLRLVYN
-270 PETEIVQPDTR
+270 PEADSNNPD
-281 EIVNAV
+281 EKQIVNAV
-287 NLVNVSWN
+287 NLVNVSISME
-295 VGMGLTPAFTATV
+295 MGLTPAFTAEV
-308 DEADQDKYEVYL
+308 DSSDQDKYEVYL
-320 EQWIGSD
+320 EQWSGSD

-339 EISEDEKITTFEEGV
+339 EIPEDERITTFEEGV
-354 TYYYSVW
+354 TYRYSVW

-388 LANHD
+388 LANND

-411 VMECVFDPLKVNG
+411 VMECVFDQLKVNG

-464 SEDFAAIHALIPDL
+464 SEGFAAIHALIPNL

-497 IYSNGDLTI
+497 IYSNGNLTI

-563 ADLTAWNSG
+563 ADLTAWNKG
-572 ENGTVYGA
+572 ENGEVFGA

-641 SDGATVT
+641 SDGSTVT
-648 ARGGKGAM
+648 ACGGKGAM

-724 NEASV
+724 SEGNV
-729 VIPNEIEGKPVT
+729 TIPSEIEGKPVT

-750 NNTLTS
+750 NKTLTS

-767 DYAFYESG
+767 DYAFYMTWSLTSIEIPDGVTGIGKSAFYESG

-787 IGMGAFEECFN
+787 IGMGAFEDCFN

-812 IESGTFF
+812 IESGTFS
-819 GCGKLTSIEIPA
+819 GCVKLTSIEIPA
-831 GVTSIGIMAFT
+831 GVTSIGIMAFN

-861 REGAFYWCMGLTD
+861 RESAFQRCTGLTD
-874 ITIPSGVTS
+874 ITIPDGVTS
-883 IGSGAFNICEK
+883 IRSRAFNGCEK

-911 NVFDECAAL
+911 DVFDECAAL

-930 GYTAANGWPEDKVQR
+930 GYTAANGWPEDKVQKS
-945 EHVWAEDWTSDGTH
+945 EHRMDRHLRVPATCTTDGTIE
-959 HWKAC
+959 HWRCALCGGYFLDEAGTKEISEEQIVEKATGHDWGEPVWNWSDDGKTATVTFTC
-964 TAEGCA
+964 KRDEKHTAEPDVTVTQEVKTPATCTEKGVAVDTAKAVLDGKEYTSINESSAVEIAALGHKA
-970 EKDQYGVHQ
+970 EKVEGKAPTATEPGNIEYWYCPQCDTYFKDAGLTEVITKEQ
-979 IANGVCTVCKAEV
+979 TVLA
-992 ETSGVQTYAVK
+992 
-1003 VNGIT
+1003 
-1008 VTSANASDIL
+1008 
-1018 GDADG
+1018 
-1023 DGATAYYDPAAN
+1023 P
-1035 TLTLDNAQL
+1035 
-1044 TSSGFGAVWA
+1044 
-1054 QEENFT
+1054 
-1060 LVLKGENQITGEG
+1060 TGEAE
-1073 DFPHSAVYSH
+1073 PSKPEETPSA
-1083 GAMTV
+1083 
-1088 KGNGSLTTSGTYF
+1088 
-1101 GLFGNNTIT
+1101 
-1110 IEDGASVDL
+1110 
-1119 TVDFSSDEQDQP
+1119 
-1131 YAAVRAIG
+1131 
-1139 GLTVDGATLN
+1139 
-1149 AKNNATQ
+1149 
-1156 DASFGTPGIN
+1156 
-1166 TDLTAINGAKVNIS
+1166 
-1180 SVNDHGICGDVIV
+1180 
-1193 SGAGT
+1193 
-1198 VVNASSASGEHYGIF
+1198 
-1213 AGQEDIFGELG
+1213 
-1224 GDQKGI
+1224 
-1230 FTISDGAVVT
+1230 
-1240 ASGGKGAM
+1240 
-1248 RWKPD
+1248 
-1253 LSGYTDPVVAAG
+1253 
-1265 DSAAAEEII
+1265 
-1274 GDPAGTEYQN
+1274 
-1284 EKYVQVRSSL
+1284 
-1294 EPVEPTEPTDPTDP
+1294 PTDPPQDKPDKTDD
-1308 TTPTDP
+1308 T
-1314 TEPTDP
+1314 
-1320 AKPEQQGKP
+1320 
-1329 SGQTESPQTGD
+1329 TESPQTGD

-1345 LWIGLMLASCGG
+1345 LWISLMLASCGG

>member
-29 GVPAAPTNLKL
+29 G
-40 ERTETGLKA
+40 
-49 SWDKPETT
+49 
-57 GGLDIF
+57 
-63 EYEVTLYGHF
+63 
-73 DGTAGEKTKVETKT
+73 
-87 VQRETT
+87 
-93 CTFTNT
+93 
-99 GNAEGVIN
+99 
-107 PTYEVEVRAREG
+107 
-119 VSGTGDPDNLS
+119 
-130 GYYVTEWTGW
+130 
-140 SSSSSA
+140 
-146 SYKTYDFSV
+146 
-155 ITSTNRYYTGVVD
+155 
-168 VGLPGSENKLHQEG
+168 
-182 ITATGNPDVTQP
+182 
-194 DGTTSENEK
+194 GTT
-203 QAVTELLYQ
+203 T
-212 YFEKNKATVPELANV
+212 
-227 TRDNLM
+227 
-233 VKTVLERID
+233 
-242 VSRTVDPNNYQIV
+242 
-255 YEVVDKDYTLYLEFN
+255 
-270 PETEIVQPDTR
+270 
-281 EIVNAV
+281 
-287 NLVNVSWN
+287 
-295 VGMGLTPAFTATV
+295 
-308 DEADQDKYEVYL
+308 
-320 EQWIGSD
+320 
-327 GKSIT
+327 
-332 SEESFNS
+332 
-339 EISEDEKITTFEEGV
+339 
-354 TYYYSVW
+354 
-361 VKAKEGYAISEEAS
+361 
-375 VYLDGRPADNGYT
+375 
-388 LANHD
+388 
-393 EPKRPDGSFL
+393 
-403 SGTFNSLF
+403 
-411 VMECVFDPLKVNG
+411 
-424 IEVTSANKDDILG
+424 DD
-437 DADGLGATVS
+437 
-447 YDPDTNTLTLNN
+447 
-459 ATLTV
+459 
-464 SEDFAAIHALIPDL
+464 
-478 TIVLK
+478 
-483 GENQINGSGSTENG
+483 
-497 IYSNGDLTI
+497 
-506 TGDGILKT
+506 
-514 EGTGFGLYGNTTI
+514 
-527 TITGGADVNILVTF
+527 
-541 SSANAPQP
+541 
-549 YSAVRAL
+549 
-556 RGLTVDG
+556 
-563 ADLTAWNSG
+563 
-572 ENGTVYGA
+572 
-580 PGISASLTAKNGADV
+580 
-595 RIVSTNYDAIPHS
+595 
-608 LAASGEGTKVL
+608 
-619 AFSESSDH
+619 
-627 YGIGADGVEGTITI
+627 
-641 SDGATVT
+641 
-648 ARGGKGAM
+648 
-656 KSKPDL
+656 
-662 TGYTNPYIKA
+662 
-672 GAYTDSATEVTDP
+672 
-685 ANTDYHMNTFVEIK
+685 
-699 AGETP
+699 
-704 IDSFTYEI
+704 FTYEI

-724 NEASV
+724 SEGNV
-729 VIPNEIEGKPVT
+729 TIPSEIEGKPVT

-750 NNTLTS
+750 NKTLTS
-756 VAIPDSVTGIG
+756 VAIPDGVTGIG
-767 DYAFYESG
+767 KYAFYESG

-787 IGMGAFEECFN
+787 IGMEAFGECSN
-798 LSGVTFEKDSKLTE
+798 LSGVTFEKDSKLTK
-812 IESGTFF
+812 IESGTFL
-819 GCGKLTSIEIPA
+819 GCYKLTSIEIPA
-831 GVTSIGIMAFT
+831 GVTSIGIMAFYF
-842 LCSDLTSVTFEEG
+842 CSDLTSVTFEEG

-861 REGAFYWCMGLTD
+861 RESAFQRCTGLTD
-874 ITIPSGVTS
+874 
-883 IGSGAFNICEK
+883 
-894 LGSITFT
+894 ITFT
-901 GNTAPELEAD
+901 GNTAPELGGD
-911 NVFDECAAL
+911 WVFDGCTAL

-1320 AKPEQQGKP
+1320 AKPEQPDKP
-1329 SGQTESPQTGD
+1329 SEKTESPQTGD
-1340 SSDMA
+1340 NSNMFLLVA
-1345 LWIGLMLASCGG
+1345 LLFASGG
-1357 VLGMLF
+1357 VLTVLGVTDK
-1363 YRRKKA
+1363 RKKK
-1369 AAGK
+1369 GITK

>member
-40 ERTETGLKA
+40 ELTETGLKA

-73 DGTAGEKTKVETKT
+73 DGTAGGKTKVETKT

-146 SYKTYDFSV
+146 SYKTSDFSV
-155 ITSTNRYYTGVVD
+155 KTSTNRYYTGVVD
-168 VGLPGSENKLHQEG
+168 VGLPGSENKLYQEG

-194 DGTTSENEK
+194 DGTTSGNEK

-212 YFEKNKATVPELANV
+212 YFEENKETVPELADV

-242 VSRTVDPNNYQIV
+242 VSRTVGSINTEGRPV
-255 YEVVDKDYTLYLEFN
+255 VVVHEVVDKYYDL
-270 PETEIVQPDTR
+270 R
-281 EIVNAV
+281 
-287 NLVNVSWN
+287 LVY
-295 VGMGLTPAFTATV
+295 
-308 DEADQDKYEVYL
+308 K
-320 EQWIGSD
+320 EQ
-327 GKSIT
+327 
-332 SEESFNS
+332 
-339 EISEDEKITTFEEGV
+339 
-354 TYYYSVW
+354 
-361 VKAKEGYAISEEAS
+361 
-375 VYLDGRPADNGYT
+375 
-388 LANHD
+388 H
-393 EPKRPDGSFL
+393 
-403 SGTFNSLF
+403 
-411 VMECVFDPLKVNG
+411 
-424 IEVTSANKDDILG
+424 
-437 DADGLGATVS
+437 
-447 YDPDTNTLTLNN
+447 
-459 ATLTV
+459 
-464 SEDFAAIHALIPDL
+464 
-478 TIVLK
+478 
-483 GENQINGSGSTENG
+483 
-497 IYSNGDLTI
+497 
-506 TGDGILKT
+506 
-514 EGTGFGLYGNTTI
+514 
-527 TITGGADVNILVTF
+527 
-541 SSANAPQP
+541 
-549 YSAVRAL
+549 
-556 RGLTVDG
+556 
-563 ADLTAWNSG
+563 
-572 ENGTVYGA
+572 
-580 PGISASLTAKNGADV
+580 
-595 RIVSTNYDAIPHS
+595 
-608 LAASGEGTKVL
+608 
-619 AFSESSDH
+619 
-627 YGIGADGVEGTITI
+627 
-641 SDGATVT
+641 
-648 ARGGKGAM
+648 
-656 KSKPDL
+656 
-662 TGYTNPYIKA
+662 
-672 GAYTDSATEVTDP
+672 
-685 ANTDYHMNTFVEIK
+685 
-699 AGETP
+699 
-704 IDSFTYEI
+704 
-712 NGESVTITGYTG
+712 
-724 NEASV
+724 
-729 VIPNEIEGKPVT
+729 
-741 AIGERAFSQ
+741 
-750 NNTLTS
+750 
-756 VAIPDSVTGIG
+756 
-767 DYAFYESG
+767 
-775 LENINIPAGVTT
+775 
-787 IGMGAFEECFN
+787 
-798 LSGVTFEKDSKLTE
+798 
-812 IESGTFF
+812 
-819 GCGKLTSIEIPA
+819 
-831 GVTSIGIMAFT
+831 
-842 LCSDLTSVTFEEG
+842 
-855 SQLSSI
+855 
-861 REGAFYWCMGLTD
+861 
-874 ITIPSGVTS
+874 
-883 IGSGAFNICEK
+883 
-894 LGSITFT
+894 
-901 GNTAPELEAD
+901 
-911 NVFDECAAL
+911 
-920 TAIHVPCGAD
+920 
-930 GYTAANGWPEDKVQR
+930 

>member
-40 ERTETGLKA
+40 ELTETGLKA

-155 ITSTNRYYTGVVD
+155 ITSVNKYYTGVVD

-182 ITATGNPDVTQP
+182 ITATGNPDVIKP

-233 VKTVLERID
+233 VKTVLERIES
-242 VSRTVDPNNYQIV
+242 SRTVDPNNYQII

-388 LANHD
+388 LANND

-506 TGDGILKT
+506 TGSGRLQIR
-514 EGTGFGLYGNTTI
+514 GTGFGLYGNSAI
-527 TITGGADVNILVTF
+527 TLTGGADVDIIVDF
-541 SSANAPQP
+541 SSAEAPQP

-556 RGLTVDG
+556 GGLTVDG
-563 ADLTAWNSG
+563 AALAARNSG
-572 ENGTVYGA
+572 EIGGGFGA
-580 PGISASLTAKNGADV
+580 PGISTSLTAKNGADV
-595 RIVSTNYDAIPHS
+595 SISSTYYDAIPYS
-608 LAASGEGTKVL
+608 LAVSGEGTKVL
-619 AFSESSDH
+619 ARSESSDH
-627 YGIGADGVEGTITI
+627 YGIGADGVENTITI

-648 ARGGKGAM
+648 AIGGKGAM

-662 TGYTNPYIKA
+662 TGYTNSYIKA
-672 GAYTDSATEVTDP
+672 GTHYDSATEVTDP

-724 NEASV
+724 SEGNV
-729 VIPNEIEGKPVT
+729 TIPSEIDGKPVT
-741 AIGERAFSQ
+741 AIGESAFWEC
-750 NNTLTS
+750 
-756 VAIPDSVTGIG
+756 DK
-767 DYAFYESG
+767 
-775 LENINIPAGVTT
+775 LE
-787 IGMGAFEECFN
+787 
-798 LSGVTFEKDSKLTE
+798 
-812 IESGTFF
+812 
-819 GCGKLTSIEIPA
+819 
-831 GVTSIGIMAFT
+831 
-842 LCSDLTSVTFEEG
+842 
-855 SQLSSI
+855 
-861 REGAFYWCMGLTD
+861 
-874 ITIPSGVTS
+874 
-883 IGSGAFNICEK
+883 
-894 LGSITFT
+894 SITFE
-901 GNTAPELEAD
+901 GRTAPELGGD
-911 NVFDECAAL
+911 GVFDGCTAL

-930 GYTAANGWPEDKVQR
+930 GYTAANGWPEDKVQKS
-945 EHVWAEDWTSDGTH
+945 EHRMDRHLRVPATCTTDGTIE
-959 HWKAC
+959 HWRCALCGGYFLDEAGTKEISEEQIVEKATGHDWGEPVWNWSDDGKTATVTFTC
-964 TAEGCA
+964 KRDEKHTAEPDVTVTQEVKTPATCTEKGVAVDTAKAVLDGKEYTSINENSAVEIAALGHKA
-970 EKDQYGVHQ
+970 EKVEGKAPTATEPGNIEYWYCPQCDTYFKDAGLTEVITKEQ
-979 IANGVCTVCKAEV
+979 TVLAPTG
-992 ETSGVQTYAVK
+992 ETKPEPSKPDET
-1003 VNGIT
+1003 
-1008 VTSANASDIL
+1008 
-1018 GDADG
+1018 
-1023 DGATAYYDPAAN
+1023 PAA
-1035 TLTLDNAQL
+1035 
-1044 TSSGFGAVWA
+1044 
-1054 QEENFT
+1054 
-1060 LVLKGENQITGEG
+1060 
-1073 DFPHSAVYSH
+1073 
-1083 GAMTV
+1083 
-1088 KGNGSLTTSGTYF
+1088 
-1101 GLFGNNTIT
+1101 
-1110 IEDGASVDL
+1110 
-1119 TVDFSSDEQDQP
+1119 
-1131 YAAVRAIG
+1131 
-1139 GLTVDGATLN
+1139 
-1149 AKNNATQ
+1149 
-1156 DASFGTPGIN
+1156 
-1166 TDLTAINGAKVNIS
+1166 
-1180 SVNDHGICGDVIV
+1180 
-1193 SGAGT
+1193 
-1198 VVNASSASGEHYGIF
+1198 
-1213 AGQEDIFGELG
+1213 
-1224 GDQKGI
+1224 
-1230 FTISDGAVVT
+1230 
-1240 ASGGKGAM
+1240 
-1248 RWKPD
+1248 
-1253 LSGYTDPVVAAG
+1253 
-1265 DSAAAEEII
+1265 
-1274 GDPAGTEYQN
+1274 
-1284 EKYVQVRSSL
+1284 
-1294 EPVEPTEPTDPTDP
+1294 PTDPPQDKPDKTDD
-1308 TTPTDP
+1308 T
-1314 TEPTDP
+1314 
-1320 AKPEQQGKP
+1320 
-1329 SGQTESPQTGD
+1329 TESPQTGD

-1345 LWIGLMLASCGG
+1345 LWIGLMLASCG

>member
-6 KLTALLLSLCMLLGM
+6 KLTALLLSLCMVLGM
-21 LPMTAFAA
+21 LPMTVFAA
-29 GVPAAPTNLKL
+29 GDT
-40 ERTETGLKA
+40 
-49 SWDKPETT
+49 
-57 GGLDIF
+57 
-63 EYEVTLYGHF
+63 
-73 DGTAGEKTKVETKT
+73 
-87 VQRETT
+87 
-93 CTFTNT
+93 
-99 GNAEGVIN
+99 
-107 PTYEVEVRAREG
+107 
-119 VSGTGDPDNLS
+119 
-130 GYYVTEWTGW
+130 
-140 SSSSSA
+140 
-146 SYKTYDFSV
+146 
-155 ITSTNRYYTGVVD
+155 
-168 VGLPGSENKLHQEG
+168 
-182 ITATGNPDVTQP
+182 
-194 DGTTSENEK
+194 TTS
-203 QAVTELLYQ
+203 
-212 YFEKNKATVPELANV
+212 
-227 TRDNLM
+227 
-233 VKTVLERID
+233 
-242 VSRTVDPNNYQIV
+242 
-255 YEVVDKDYTLYLEFN
+255 
-270 PETEIVQPDTR
+270 
-281 EIVNAV
+281 
-287 NLVNVSWN
+287 
-295 VGMGLTPAFTATV
+295 GL
-308 DEADQDKYEVYL
+308 
-320 EQWIGSD
+320 
-327 GKSIT
+327 
-332 SEESFNS
+332 N
-339 EISEDEKITTFEEGV
+339 
-354 TYYYSVW
+354 
-361 VKAKEGYAISEEAS
+361 
-375 VYLDGRPADNGYT
+375 
-388 LANHD
+388 
-393 EPKRPDGSFL
+393 
-403 SGTFNSLF
+403 
-411 VMECVFDPLKVNG
+411 
-424 IEVTSANKDDILG
+424 
-437 DADGLGATVS
+437 
-447 YDPDTNTLTLNN
+447 
-459 ATLTV
+459 
-464 SEDFAAIHALIPDL
+464 
-478 TIVLK
+478 
-483 GENQINGSGSTENG
+483 
-497 IYSNGDLTI
+497 
-506 TGDGILKT
+506 
-514 EGTGFGLYGNTTI
+514 
-527 TITGGADVNILVTF
+527 
-541 SSANAPQP
+541 
-549 YSAVRAL
+549 
-556 RGLTVDG
+556 
-563 ADLTAWNSG
+563 
-572 ENGTVYGA
+572 
-580 PGISASLTAKNGADV
+580 
-595 RIVSTNYDAIPHS
+595 
-608 LAASGEGTKVL
+608 
-619 AFSESSDH
+619 
-627 YGIGADGVEGTITI
+627 
-641 SDGATVT
+641 
-648 ARGGKGAM
+648 
-656 KSKPDL
+656 
-662 TGYTNPYIKA
+662 
-672 GAYTDSATEVTDP
+672 
-685 ANTDYHMNTFVEIK
+685 
-699 AGETP
+699 
-704 IDSFTYEI
+704 YEI
-712 NGESVTITGYTG
+712 NGNSVTITGSAWETA
-724 NEASV
+724 NV
-729 VIPNEIEGKPVT
+729 TIPSEIEGKPVT
-741 AIGERAFSQ
+741 AIGEKAFYQ
-750 NNTLTS
+750 NYTLTS
-756 VAIPDSVTGIG
+756 VEIPNSVTSIGTSAFHLCSNLTNVTFEEGSKLSSIGAGAFYWCTKLTDITIPDGVTSIGNSVFYKTG
-767 DYAFYESG
+767 
-775 LENINIPAGVTT
+775 LQNINIPAGVT
-787 IGMGAFEECFN
+787 
-798 LSGVTFEKDSKLTE
+798 
-812 IESGTFF
+812 
-819 GCGKLTSIEIPA
+819 SIE
-831 GVTSIGIMAFT
+831 
-842 LCSDLTSVTFEEG
+842 
-855 SQLSSI
+855 
-861 REGAFYWCMGLTD
+861 EGAFWKCD
-874 ITIPSGVTS
+874 
-883 IGSGAFNICEK
+883 K
-894 LGSITFT
+894 LESITFE
-901 GNTAPELEAD
+901 GRTAPVLD
-911 NVFDECAAL
+911 GDVFFECTVL
-920 TAIHVPCGAD
+920 TVVNVPCGAD
-930 GYTAANGWPEDKVQR
+930 GYTAANGWPEDKVQY

-1340 SSDMA
+1340 SSDMFLWVA
-1345 LWIGLMLASCGG
+1345 LLFASGG
-1357 VLGMLF
+1357 VLTVLGVTDK
-1363 YRRKKA
+1363 RKKK
-1369 AAGK
+1369 GITK

>member
-6 KLTALLLSLCMLLGM
+6 KLTALLLSLCMVLGV

-93 CTFTNT
+93 FTFTNT

-146 SYKTYDFSV
+146 SYKTSDFSV
-155 ITSTNRYYTGVVD
+155 KTSTNRYYTGVVD

-182 ITATGNPDVTQP
+182 ITATGNPDVIKP

-233 VKTVLERID
+233 VKTVLERIES
-242 VSRTVDPNNYQIV
+242 SRTVGSINTEGRPV
-255 YEVVDKDYTLYLEFN
+255 VVVHEVVDKYYDL
-270 PETEIVQPDTR
+270 R
-281 EIVNAV
+281 
-287 NLVNVSWN
+287 LVY
-295 VGMGLTPAFTATV
+295 
-308 DEADQDKYEVYL
+308 K
-320 EQWIGSD
+320 EQ
-327 GKSIT
+327 
-332 SEESFNS
+332 
-339 EISEDEKITTFEEGV
+339 
-354 TYYYSVW
+354 
-361 VKAKEGYAISEEAS
+361 
-375 VYLDGRPADNGYT
+375 
-388 LANHD
+388 H
-393 EPKRPDGSFL
+393 
-403 SGTFNSLF
+403 
-411 VMECVFDPLKVNG
+411 
-424 IEVTSANKDDILG
+424 
-437 DADGLGATVS
+437 
-447 YDPDTNTLTLNN
+447 
-459 ATLTV
+459 
-464 SEDFAAIHALIPDL
+464 
-478 TIVLK
+478 
-483 GENQINGSGSTENG
+483 
-497 IYSNGDLTI
+497 
-506 TGDGILKT
+506 
-514 EGTGFGLYGNTTI
+514 
-527 TITGGADVNILVTF
+527 
-541 SSANAPQP
+541 
-549 YSAVRAL
+549 
-556 RGLTVDG
+556 
-563 ADLTAWNSG
+563 
-572 ENGTVYGA
+572 
-580 PGISASLTAKNGADV
+580 
-595 RIVSTNYDAIPHS
+595 
-608 LAASGEGTKVL
+608 
-619 AFSESSDH
+619 
-627 YGIGADGVEGTITI
+627 
-641 SDGATVT
+641 
-648 ARGGKGAM
+648 
-656 KSKPDL
+656 
-662 TGYTNPYIKA
+662 
-672 GAYTDSATEVTDP
+672 
-685 ANTDYHMNTFVEIK
+685 
-699 AGETP
+699 
-704 IDSFTYEI
+704 
-712 NGESVTITGYTG
+712 
-724 NEASV
+724 
-729 VIPNEIEGKPVT
+729 
-741 AIGERAFSQ
+741 
-750 NNTLTS
+750 
-756 VAIPDSVTGIG
+756 
-767 DYAFYESG
+767 
-775 LENINIPAGVTT
+775 
-787 IGMGAFEECFN
+787 
-798 LSGVTFEKDSKLTE
+798 
-812 IESGTFF
+812 
-819 GCGKLTSIEIPA
+819 
-831 GVTSIGIMAFT
+831 
-842 LCSDLTSVTFEEG
+842 
-855 SQLSSI
+855 
-861 REGAFYWCMGLTD
+861 
-874 ITIPSGVTS
+874 
-883 IGSGAFNICEK
+883 
-894 LGSITFT
+894 
-901 GNTAPELEAD
+901 
-911 NVFDECAAL
+911 
-920 TAIHVPCGAD
+920 
-930 GYTAANGWPEDKVQR
+930 

-1003 VNGIT
+1003 VNGVT

-1023 DGATAYYDPAAN
+1023 DGATAYYDPAVN

-1357 VLGMLF
+1357 VLGMLL
-1363 YRRKKA
+1363 YRRKRRRPGNKA
-1369 AAGK
+1369 ER

>member
-1 MQAKR
+1 MANESRVFRLPAGMSTQVVANAVEAFLSSAKGMEVQSAETTEGYVVQGRQEKDGWKTIAGMRMATTMQMIRMDDNLNVTVGQGEWSDKMRRRRAGNAVLQAEKGGGREIRLSNKQNRQKRLRAGFVQNPQPAPAQPVSFSRRNIPSILWYAPKDKQSYLTRRRNQMQAKR

-155 ITSTNRYYTGVVD
+155 ITSVNKYYTGVVD

-182 ITATGNPDVTQP
+182 ITATGNPDVIKP

-388 LANHD
+388 LANND

-497 IYSNGDLTI
+497 IYSNGNLTI

-563 ADLTAWNSG
+563 ADLTAWNKG

-724 NEASV
+724 SEGNV
-729 VIPNEIEGKPVT
+729 TIPSEIDGKPVT

-756 VAIPDSVTGIG
+756 VAIPDSVTGIGDYAFYESGLENINIPAGVTTIGRSAFTNCKSLSSVTFAEGSRLSSIGDSAFYLTWSLTSIEIPDGVTVIG

-819 GCGKLTSIEIPA
+819 GCVNLTSIEIPA
-831 GVTSIGIMAFT
+831 GVTSIGIMAFYS
-842 LCSDLTSVTFEEG
+842 CSDLTSVTFEEG

-861 REGAFYWCMGLTD
+861 REGAF
-874 ITIPSGVTS
+874 
-883 IGSGAFNICEK
+883 
-894 LGSITFT
+894 
-901 GNTAPELEAD
+901 
-911 NVFDECAAL
+911 
-920 TAIHVPCGAD
+920 
-930 GYTAANGWPEDKVQR
+930 
-945 EHVWAEDWTSDGTH
+945 
-959 HWKAC
+959 
-964 TAEGCA
+964 
-970 EKDQYGVHQ
+970 
-979 IANGVCTVCKAEV
+979 
-992 ETSGVQTYAVK
+992 
-1003 VNGIT
+1003 
-1008 VTSANASDIL
+1008 
-1018 GDADG
+1018 
-1023 DGATAYYDPAAN
+1023 
-1035 TLTLDNAQL
+1035 
-1044 TSSGFGAVWA
+1044 
-1054 QEENFT
+1054 
-1060 LVLKGENQITGEG
+1060 
-1073 DFPHSAVYSH
+1073 
-1083 GAMTV
+1083 
-1088 KGNGSLTTSGTYF
+1088 
-1101 GLFGNNTIT
+1101 
-1110 IEDGASVDL
+1110 
-1119 TVDFSSDEQDQP
+1119 
-1131 YAAVRAIG
+1131 
-1139 GLTVDGATLN
+1139 
-1149 AKNNATQ
+1149 
-1156 DASFGTPGIN
+1156 
-1166 TDLTAINGAKVNIS
+1166 
-1180 SVNDHGICGDVIV
+1180 
-1193 SGAGT
+1193 
-1198 VVNASSASGEHYGIF
+1198 
-1213 AGQEDIFGELG
+1213 
-1224 GDQKGI
+1224 
-1230 FTISDGAVVT
+1230 
-1240 ASGGKGAM
+1240 
-1248 RWKPD
+1248 
-1253 LSGYTDPVVAAG
+1253 
-1265 DSAAAEEII
+1265 
-1274 GDPAGTEYQN
+1274 
-1284 EKYVQVRSSL
+1284 
-1294 EPVEPTEPTDPTDP
+1294 
-1308 TTPTDP
+1308 
-1314 TEPTDP
+1314 
-1320 AKPEQQGKP
+1320 
-1329 SGQTESPQTGD
+1329 
-1340 SSDMA
+1340 
-1345 LWIGLMLASCGG
+1345 
-1357 VLGMLF
+1357 
-1363 YRRKKA
+1363 
-1369 AAGK
+1369 

>member
-6 KLTALLLSLCMLLGM
+6 KLAALLLSLCMVLGV

-40 ERTETGLKA
+40 ELTETGLKA

-73 DGTAGEKTKVETKT
+73 DGTAGGKTKVETKT

-107 PTYEVEVRAREG
+107 PTYEVEVKAREG

-155 ITSTNRYYTGVVD
+155 ITSVNRYYTGVVD
-168 VGLPGSENKLHQEG
+168 VGLPGSENKLYQEG

-194 DGTTSENEK
+194 DGTTSGNEK

-212 YFEKNKATVPELANV
+212 YFEENKETVPELADV

-242 VSRTVDPNNYQIV
+242 VSRTVDPNNYQII

-388 LANHD
+388 LANND

-506 TGDGILKT
+506 TGSGRLQIR
-514 EGTGFGLYGNTTI
+514 GTGFGLYGNSAI
-527 TITGGADVNILVTF
+527 TLTGGADVDIIVDF
-541 SSANAPQP
+541 SSAEAPQP

-556 RGLTVDG
+556 
-563 ADLTAWNSG
+563 
-572 ENGTVYGA
+572 
-580 PGISASLTAKNGADV
+580 
-595 RIVSTNYDAIPHS
+595 
-608 LAASGEGTKVL
+608 
-619 AFSESSDH
+619 
-627 YGIGADGVEGTITI
+627 
-641 SDGATVT
+641 
-648 ARGGKGAM
+648 
-656 KSKPDL
+656 
-662 TGYTNPYIKA
+662 
-672 GAYTDSATEVTDP
+672 
-685 ANTDYHMNTFVEIK
+685 
-699 AGETP
+699 
-704 IDSFTYEI
+704 
-712 NGESVTITGYTG
+712 
-724 NEASV
+724 
-729 VIPNEIEGKPVT
+729 
-741 AIGERAFSQ
+741 
-750 NNTLTS
+750 
-756 VAIPDSVTGIG
+756 
-767 DYAFYESG
+767 
-775 LENINIPAGVTT
+775 
-787 IGMGAFEECFN
+787 
-798 LSGVTFEKDSKLTE
+798 
-812 IESGTFF
+812 
-819 GCGKLTSIEIPA
+819 
-831 GVTSIGIMAFT
+831 
-842 LCSDLTSVTFEEG
+842 
-855 SQLSSI
+855 
-861 REGAFYWCMGLTD
+861 
-874 ITIPSGVTS
+874 
-883 IGSGAFNICEK
+883 
-894 LGSITFT
+894 
-901 GNTAPELEAD
+901 
-911 NVFDECAAL
+911 
-920 TAIHVPCGAD
+920 
-930 GYTAANGWPEDKVQR
+930 
-945 EHVWAEDWTSDGTH
+945 
-959 HWKAC
+959 
-964 TAEGCA
+964 
-970 EKDQYGVHQ
+970 
-979 IANGVCTVCKAEV
+979 
-992 ETSGVQTYAVK
+992 
-1003 VNGIT
+1003 
-1008 VTSANASDIL
+1008 
-1018 GDADG
+1018 
-1023 DGATAYYDPAAN
+1023 
-1035 TLTLDNAQL
+1035 
-1044 TSSGFGAVWA
+1044 
-1054 QEENFT
+1054 
-1060 LVLKGENQITGEG
+1060 
-1073 DFPHSAVYSH
+1073 
-1083 GAMTV
+1083 
-1088 KGNGSLTTSGTYF
+1088 
-1101 GLFGNNTIT
+1101 
-1110 IEDGASVDL
+1110 
-1119 TVDFSSDEQDQP
+1119 
-1131 YAAVRAIG
+1131 G

-1166 TDLTAINGAKVNIS
+1166 TDLTAINGAKVYIS

-1357 VLGMLF
+1357 VLGMLL

>member
-1 MQAKR
+1 M
-6 KLTALLLSLCMLLGM
+6 
-21 LPMTAFAA
+21 
-29 GVPAAPTNLKL
+29 
-40 ERTETGLKA
+40 
-49 SWDKPETT
+49 
-57 GGLDIF
+57 
-63 EYEVTLYGHF
+63 TLYGHF
-73 DGTAGEKTKVETKT
+73 DGTAGGKTKVETKT

-107 PTYEVEVRAREG
+107 PTYEVEVKAREG

-146 SYKTYDFSV
+146 SYKTSDFSV
-155 ITSTNRYYTGVVD
+155 KTSTNRYYTGVVD
-168 VGLPGSENKLHQEG
+168 LGLPGSENKLYQEG

-194 DGTTSENEK
+194 DGTTSGNEK

-212 YFEKNKATVPELANV
+212 YFEENKETVPELADV

-233 VKTVLERID
+233 VKTVLERIE
-242 VSRTVDPNNYQIV
+242 VSRTVDPNSYQIV
-255 YEVVDKDYTLYLEFN
+255 YEVIDKDYTLYLEFN

-388 LANHD
+388 LANND

-506 TGDGILKT
+506 TGSGRLQIR
-514 EGTGFGLYGNTTI
+514 GTGFGLYGNSAI
-527 TITGGADVNILVTF
+527 TLTGGADVDIIVDF
-541 SSANAPQP
+541 SSAEAPQP

-556 RGLTVDG
+556 
-563 ADLTAWNSG
+563 
-572 ENGTVYGA
+572 
-580 PGISASLTAKNGADV
+580 
-595 RIVSTNYDAIPHS
+595 
-608 LAASGEGTKVL
+608 
-619 AFSESSDH
+619 
-627 YGIGADGVEGTITI
+627 
-641 SDGATVT
+641 
-648 ARGGKGAM
+648 
-656 KSKPDL
+656 
-662 TGYTNPYIKA
+662 
-672 GAYTDSATEVTDP
+672 
-685 ANTDYHMNTFVEIK
+685 
-699 AGETP
+699 
-704 IDSFTYEI
+704 
-712 NGESVTITGYTG
+712 
-724 NEASV
+724 
-729 VIPNEIEGKPVT
+729 
-741 AIGERAFSQ
+741 
-750 NNTLTS
+750 
-756 VAIPDSVTGIG
+756 
-767 DYAFYESG
+767 
-775 LENINIPAGVTT
+775 
-787 IGMGAFEECFN
+787 
-798 LSGVTFEKDSKLTE
+798 
-812 IESGTFF
+812 
-819 GCGKLTSIEIPA
+819 
-831 GVTSIGIMAFT
+831 
-842 LCSDLTSVTFEEG
+842 
-855 SQLSSI
+855 
-861 REGAFYWCMGLTD
+861 
-874 ITIPSGVTS
+874 
-883 IGSGAFNICEK
+883 
-894 LGSITFT
+894 
-901 GNTAPELEAD
+901 
-911 NVFDECAAL
+911 
-920 TAIHVPCGAD
+920 
-930 GYTAANGWPEDKVQR
+930 
-945 EHVWAEDWTSDGTH
+945 
-959 HWKAC
+959 
-964 TAEGCA
+964 
-970 EKDQYGVHQ
+970 
-979 IANGVCTVCKAEV
+979 
-992 ETSGVQTYAVK
+992 
-1003 VNGIT
+1003 
-1008 VTSANASDIL
+1008 
-1018 GDADG
+1018 
-1023 DGATAYYDPAAN
+1023 
-1035 TLTLDNAQL
+1035 
-1044 TSSGFGAVWA
+1044 
-1054 QEENFT
+1054 
-1060 LVLKGENQITGEG
+1060 
-1073 DFPHSAVYSH
+1073 
-1083 GAMTV
+1083 
-1088 KGNGSLTTSGTYF
+1088 
-1101 GLFGNNTIT
+1101 
-1110 IEDGASVDL
+1110 
-1119 TVDFSSDEQDQP
+1119 
-1131 YAAVRAIG
+1131 G

-1357 VLGMLF
+1357 VLGMLL

>member
-40 ERTETGLKA
+40 EVTADGLKV
-49 SWDKPETT
+49 SWDKPAST

-73 DGTAGEKTKVETKT
+73 DGIAGGKKKVETKT

-107 PTYEVEVRAREG
+107 PNYEVEVKAREG
-119 VSGTGDPDNLS
+119 VSGTGDPDNL
-130 GYYVTEWTGW
+130 GNYQVTDWTDW
-140 SSSSSA
+140 SNA
-146 SYKTYDFSV
+146 STVSLDW
-155 ITSTNRYYTGVVD
+155 D
-168 VGLPGSENKLHQEG
+168 
-182 ITATGNPDVTQP
+182 
-194 DGTTSENEK
+194 EK
-203 QAVTELLYQ
+203 Q
-212 YFEKNKATVPELANV
+212 
-227 TRDNLM
+227 
-233 VKTVLERID
+233 
-242 VSRTVDPNNYQIV
+242 
-255 YEVVDKDYTLYLEFN
+255 
-270 PETEIVQPDTR
+270 
-281 EIVNAV
+281 IVNAV
-287 NLVNVSWN
+287 NLVNVSISME
-295 VGMGLTPAFTATV
+295 MGLTPAFTAEV
-308 DEADQDKYEVYL
+308 DSSDQDKYEVYL
-320 EQWIGSD
+320 EQWSGSD

-339 EISEDEKITTFEEGV
+339 KIPEDERITTFEEGV
-354 TYYYSVW
+354 TYRYSVW

-375 VYLDGRPADNGYT
+375 VYLNGRPANKGYT
-388 LANHD
+388 LTNHD

-464 SEDFAAIHALIPDL
+464 SEGFAAIHALIPNL

-497 IYSNGDLTI
+497 IYSNGNLTI

-563 ADLTAWNSG
+563 ADLTAWNKG
-572 ENGTVYGA
+572 ENGEVFGA

-672 GAYTDSATEVTDP
+672 GAYSDSATEVTDP

-724 NEASV
+724 SEGNV
-729 VIPNEIEGKPVT
+729 TIPSEIEGKPVT

-750 NNTLTS
+750 NKTLTS
-756 VAIPDSVTGIG
+756 VAIPDSVTSIG
-767 DYAFYESG
+767 VKAFYKSG

-787 IGMGAFEECFN
+787 IGISAFEECFN

-812 IESGTFF
+812 IKSGTFS

-831 GVTSIGIMAFT
+831 GVTSIGIMAFYF
-842 LCSDLTSVTFEEG
+842 CSDLTSVTFEEG

-861 REGAFYWCMGLTD
+861 RESAFQWCTGLTD
-874 ITIPSGVTS
+874 ITIPDGVTS
-883 IGSGAFNICEK
+883 IRSRAFNGCEK

-911 NVFDECAAL
+911 DVFGKCAAL

-930 GYTAANGWPEDKVQR
+930 GYTAAKGWPEDKVQKR
-945 EHVWAEDWTSDGTH
+945 EHLMAPQLRVPATCTTDGTIE
-959 HWKAC
+959 HWRCALCGGYFLDEAGTKEISEEQIVEKATGHDWDEPVWNWFDDGKTATVIFTC
-964 TAEGCA
+964 KRDEKHTAEPDVTVTQEVKTPATCTEKGVAVDTAKAVLDGKEYTSINENSAVEIAALGHKA
-970 EKDQYGVHQ
+970 EKVDG
-979 IANGVCTVCKAEV
+979 KAPTATEPGNI
-992 ETSGVQTYAVK
+992 EYWYCPQCDTYFK
-1003 VNGIT
+1003 
-1008 VTSANASDIL
+1008 
-1018 GDADG
+1018 DAD
-1023 DGATAYYDPAAN
+1023 
-1035 TLTLDNAQL
+1035 LTEVITKEQ
-1044 TSSGFGAVWA
+1044 T
-1054 QEENFT
+1054 
-1060 LVLKGENQITGEG
+1060 VLAPTGEAE
-1073 DFPHSAVYSH
+1073 PSKPEETPSA
-1083 GAMTV
+1083 
-1088 KGNGSLTTSGTYF
+1088 
-1101 GLFGNNTIT
+1101 
-1110 IEDGASVDL
+1110 
-1119 TVDFSSDEQDQP
+1119 
-1131 YAAVRAIG
+1131 
-1139 GLTVDGATLN
+1139 
-1149 AKNNATQ
+1149 
-1156 DASFGTPGIN
+1156 
-1166 TDLTAINGAKVNIS
+1166 
-1180 SVNDHGICGDVIV
+1180 
-1193 SGAGT
+1193 
-1198 VVNASSASGEHYGIF
+1198 
-1213 AGQEDIFGELG
+1213 
-1224 GDQKGI
+1224 
-1230 FTISDGAVVT
+1230 
-1240 ASGGKGAM
+1240 
-1248 RWKPD
+1248 
-1253 LSGYTDPVVAAG
+1253 
-1265 DSAAAEEII
+1265 
-1274 GDPAGTEYQN
+1274 
-1284 EKYVQVRSSL
+1284 
-1294 EPVEPTEPTDPTDP
+1294 PTDPPQDKPDKTDD
-1308 TTPTDP
+1308 T
-1314 TEPTDP
+1314 
-1320 AKPEQQGKP
+1320 
-1329 SGQTESPQTGD
+1329 TESPQTGD
-1340 SSDMA
+1340 SSNLA

>member
-40 ERTETGLKA
+40 EVTADGLKV
-49 SWDKPETT
+49 SWDKPAST

-73 DGTAGEKTKVETKT
+73 DGIAGGKTKVETKT

-107 PTYEVEVRAREG
+107 PNYEVEVKAREG
-119 VSGTGDPDNLS
+119 VSGTGDPDNL
-130 GYYVTEWTGW
+130 GNYHVTEWTDW
-140 SSSSSA
+140 SNA
-146 SYKTYDFSV
+146 STVSLDWNEVTFN
-155 ITSTNRYYTGVVD
+155 TTTNNYYTGVVD
-168 VGLPGSENKLHQEG
+168 VRLPDSENKLYKE
-182 ITATGNPDVTQP
+182 ADSNNPD
-194 DGTTSENEK
+194 EK
-203 QAVTELLYQ
+203 
-212 YFEKNKATVPELANV
+212 
-227 TRDNLM
+227 R
-233 VKTVLERID
+233 
-242 VSRTVDPNNYQIV
+242 
-255 YEVVDKDYTLYLEFN
+255 
-270 PETEIVQPDTR
+270 
-281 EIVNAV
+281 IVNAV

-375 VYLDGRPADNGYT
+375 VYLNGRPANKGYT
-388 LANHD
+388 LTNHD

-464 SEDFAAIHALIPDL
+464 SEGFAAIHALIPNL

-497 IYSNGDLTI
+497 IYSNGNLTI

-563 ADLTAWNSG
+563 ADLTAWNKG

-580 PGISASLTAKNGADV
+580 PGISTSLTAKNGADV

-672 GAYTDSATEVTDP
+672 GAYSDSATEVTDP

-741 AIGERAFSQ
+741 AIGKAAFSH

-756 VAIPDSVTGIG
+756 VAIPDSVTSIGEFAFYDCGRLSSVTFEEGSRLSSIGDSAFYMTWSLTSIEIPDGVTGIG
-767 DYAFYESG
+767 KYAFYESG

-787 IGMGAFEECFN
+787 IGMEAFGECFN

-812 IESGTFF
+812 IEGGTFF
-819 GCGKLTSIEIPA
+819 GCVDLTSIEIPA
-831 GVTSIGIMAFT
+831 GVTSIGIMAFYS
-842 LCSDLTSVTFEEG
+842 CSDLTSVTFEEG

-861 REGAFYWCMGLTD
+861 REGAFCWCMGLTD
-874 ITIPSGVTS
+874 ITIPAGVTT
-883 IGSGAFNICEK
+883 IGDSAFWECDK
-894 LGSITFT
+894 LESITFE
-901 GNTAPELEAD
+901 GRTAPELGGD
-911 NVFDECAAL
+911 GVFDGCAAL
-920 TAIHVPCGAD
+920 TAIYVPCGAD
-930 GYTAANGWPEDKVQR
+930 GYTAAKGWPEDKV
-945 EHVWAEDWTSDGTH
+945 EIAALGH
-959 HWKAC
+959 K
-964 TAEGCA
+964 A
-970 EKDQYGVHQ
+970 EKVDGKAPTATEPGNIEYWYCPQCDTYFKDAGLTEVITKEQ
-979 IANGVCTVCKAEV
+979 TVLAPTG
-992 ETSGVQTYAVK
+992 ETKPEPSKPDET
-1003 VNGIT
+1003 
-1008 VTSANASDIL
+1008 
-1018 GDADG
+1018 
-1023 DGATAYYDPAAN
+1023 PAA
-1035 TLTLDNAQL
+1035 
-1044 TSSGFGAVWA
+1044 
-1054 QEENFT
+1054 
-1060 LVLKGENQITGEG
+1060 
-1073 DFPHSAVYSH
+1073 
-1083 GAMTV
+1083 
-1088 KGNGSLTTSGTYF
+1088 
-1101 GLFGNNTIT
+1101 
-1110 IEDGASVDL
+1110 
-1119 TVDFSSDEQDQP
+1119 
-1131 YAAVRAIG
+1131 
-1139 GLTVDGATLN
+1139 
-1149 AKNNATQ
+1149 
-1156 DASFGTPGIN
+1156 
-1166 TDLTAINGAKVNIS
+1166 
-1180 SVNDHGICGDVIV
+1180 
-1193 SGAGT
+1193 
-1198 VVNASSASGEHYGIF
+1198 
-1213 AGQEDIFGELG
+1213 
-1224 GDQKGI
+1224 
-1230 FTISDGAVVT
+1230 
-1240 ASGGKGAM
+1240 
-1248 RWKPD
+1248 
-1253 LSGYTDPVVAAG
+1253 
-1265 DSAAAEEII
+1265 
-1274 GDPAGTEYQN
+1274 
-1284 EKYVQVRSSL
+1284 
-1294 EPVEPTEPTDPTDP
+1294 PTDPPQDKPDKTDD
-1308 TTPTDP
+1308 T
-1314 TEPTDP
+1314 
-1320 AKPEQQGKP
+1320 
-1329 SGQTESPQTGD
+1329 TESPQTGD

>member
-6 KLTALLLSLCMLLGM
+6 KLAALLLSLCMVLGV

-40 ERTETGLKA
+40 ELTETGLKA

-57 GGLDIF
+57 GELDIF

-73 DGTAGEKTKVETKT
+73 DGTAGGKTKVETKT

-107 PTYEVEVRAREG
+107 PTYEVEVKAREG

-146 SYKTYDFSV
+146 SYKTSDFSV
-155 ITSTNRYYTGVVD
+155 KTSTNRYYTGVVD
-168 VGLPGSENKLHQEG
+168 VGLPGSENKLYQEG

-194 DGTTSENEK
+194 DGTTSGNEK

-212 YFEKNKATVPELANV
+212 YFEENKETVPELADV

-242 VSRTVDPNNYQIV
+242 VSRTVGSINTEGRPV
-255 YEVVDKDYTLYLEFN
+255 VVVHEVVDKYYDL
-270 PETEIVQPDTR
+270 R
-281 EIVNAV
+281 
-287 NLVNVSWN
+287 LVY
-295 VGMGLTPAFTATV
+295 
-308 DEADQDKYEVYL
+308 K
-320 EQWIGSD
+320 EQ
-327 GKSIT
+327 
-332 SEESFNS
+332 
-339 EISEDEKITTFEEGV
+339 
-354 TYYYSVW
+354 
-361 VKAKEGYAISEEAS
+361 
-375 VYLDGRPADNGYT
+375 
-388 LANHD
+388 H
-393 EPKRPDGSFL
+393 
-403 SGTFNSLF
+403 
-411 VMECVFDPLKVNG
+411 
-424 IEVTSANKDDILG
+424 
-437 DADGLGATVS
+437 
-447 YDPDTNTLTLNN
+447 
-459 ATLTV
+459 
-464 SEDFAAIHALIPDL
+464 
-478 TIVLK
+478 
-483 GENQINGSGSTENG
+483 
-497 IYSNGDLTI
+497 
-506 TGDGILKT
+506 
-514 EGTGFGLYGNTTI
+514 
-527 TITGGADVNILVTF
+527 
-541 SSANAPQP
+541 
-549 YSAVRAL
+549 
-556 RGLTVDG
+556 
-563 ADLTAWNSG
+563 
-572 ENGTVYGA
+572 
-580 PGISASLTAKNGADV
+580 
-595 RIVSTNYDAIPHS
+595 
-608 LAASGEGTKVL
+608 
-619 AFSESSDH
+619 
-627 YGIGADGVEGTITI
+627 
-641 SDGATVT
+641 
-648 ARGGKGAM
+648 
-656 KSKPDL
+656 
-662 TGYTNPYIKA
+662 
-672 GAYTDSATEVTDP
+672 
-685 ANTDYHMNTFVEIK
+685 
-699 AGETP
+699 
-704 IDSFTYEI
+704 
-712 NGESVTITGYTG
+712 
-724 NEASV
+724 
-729 VIPNEIEGKPVT
+729 
-741 AIGERAFSQ
+741 
-750 NNTLTS
+750 
-756 VAIPDSVTGIG
+756 
-767 DYAFYESG
+767 
-775 LENINIPAGVTT
+775 
-787 IGMGAFEECFN
+787 
-798 LSGVTFEKDSKLTE
+798 
-812 IESGTFF
+812 
-819 GCGKLTSIEIPA
+819 
-831 GVTSIGIMAFT
+831 
-842 LCSDLTSVTFEEG
+842 
-855 SQLSSI
+855 
-861 REGAFYWCMGLTD
+861 
-874 ITIPSGVTS
+874 
-883 IGSGAFNICEK
+883 
-894 LGSITFT
+894 
-901 GNTAPELEAD
+901 
-911 NVFDECAAL
+911 
-920 TAIHVPCGAD
+920 
-930 GYTAANGWPEDKVQR
+930 

-1044 TSSGFGAVWA
+1044 TSSGYGAVWA